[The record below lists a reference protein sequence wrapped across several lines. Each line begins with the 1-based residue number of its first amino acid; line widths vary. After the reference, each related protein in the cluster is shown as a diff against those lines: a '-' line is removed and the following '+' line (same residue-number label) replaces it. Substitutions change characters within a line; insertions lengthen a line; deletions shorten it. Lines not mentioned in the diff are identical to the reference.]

1 MMKIMMKLRKNTVI
15 LLIVCIA
22 SLRWDEIYAQTTCK
36 NGLGRV
42 LYERLPNQQL
52 QGYDDDVVRDTAPP
66 FRVLE
71 KCQDLCLRDRTGTN
85 NLVRTCTSF
94 DFQPGSRITAFGGN
108 MEYEESLCYLTSEQA
123 GPEGI
128 GSLMLVPNSVHFNE
142 ICLTSSRPER
152 ECPSRS
158 YVFERHPRKKLK
170 LPISDIKE
178 ITAANRSDCEDKCLN
193 EFSFVCRSA
202 NFDSTMRSC
211 TLSRFT
217 RRTHPELLEDDPNSD
232 YLENTCLN
240 AERRCDG
247 LAVFVKEENKRLGG
261 PFEVD
266 IFNNMT
272 LEECQTMCLRAEK
285 YFCRSVEFDDQTKQ
299 CILSE
304 EDSISQKDDIS
315 ISSSPTHHFYDLVCL
330 DNQRATDYPDNSVTS
345 HLFSSGRR
353 PDTAFQRY
361 RNSRLGGEFHSEITG
376 RSLSEC
382 LDECLRQTSFQC
394 RSAVY
399 SDRFRT
405 CRLSRYNQ
413 KDGMRIIYDADYDY
427 YENLMLNVVGTGND
441 NDGHGGSAVSGSG
454 GSGSS
459 GNGHRPSDRPGNNW
473 NNPNKNDDRYGGNRY
488 GPSGNRIPS
497 DMPGSTS
504 DGYGRPPPYDRY
516 PDPGSND
523 YDRYPV
529 AGAGLPRPGIGDRF
543 PGGDYNDER
552 DRDRNRDRD
561 RDRYPPSGGLY
572 EDDRYPLD
580 RDRNRF
586 PGDRDRDRD
595 RERDRFP
602 LGDRG
607 RYPADRD
614 RYMPVG
620 DRDRYPGGLDRDRPP
635 YDDRY
640 PERLPGRYPY
650 DDVIPPKDRYA
661 DRYPEGGYND
671 RYPNEGRYPTRDRY
685 PLYRPTSD
693 RYPPV
698 KDNTLPMDLPH
709 TRPYPPDDDVPY
721 RPYLPGSRY
730 PEDRYGGR
738 YPSRYPPIRDSLAGA
753 SPGRD
758 APEGFPDR
766 RFRPSSYESR
776 YPLSP
781 DGPRGPTSSGRYG
794 PDGRYSPDEI
804 IHSARRPEPDSA
816 KRYPPPP
823 IAEPAGKYSPTS
835 PNRLPVGTDR
845 YPVDIY
851 KYGNRFGSSSAG
863 GVRPGYKRPP
873 PPPPYYDMD
882 YEERYGDRYGP
893 YDRDYDRPLSR
904 RPVVNPGGSGGYVG
918 YDSPYKRPYYS
929 GVGGGGPGTGT
940 LTPLPND
947 HPIPGALPPP
957 PPHPHPIS
965 PYGANGPVGLP
976 RPPITRCEESDN
988 FKQVAARHKMRR
1000 HFIRRSLVVPSLIQC
1015 ERECVESRDFVCRSF
1030 NYRDSVASNYDD
1042 RDIPNCELS
1051 DRDSRELDVHDPSL
1065 FDAANYDFYE
1075 RSMGRSDGECM
1086 DVTQTC
1092 NEEGMEFTIRTP
1104 DSFMGRI
1111 YTYGYYDRCF
1121 FRGNGGTVNVLRISG
1136 PQGYPDCGTQRY
1148 GDTLTNIVVVQFS
1161 DNVQTSR
1168 DKRYNLTCVF
1178 RGPGE
1183 AVVTSGYIGAGLS
1196 DSDRSGSPI
1205 PIEYLPA
1212 ENTLSSKVRLSI
1224 LYQGRPTTTIAVGD
1238 PLTFRLEALDGYN
1251 HATDIFATN
1260 VVARDPYSGRSIQL
1274 IDRFGCPVD
1283 PYVFPELDKLRDGD
1297 TLEARFNAF
1306 KIPESNFLV
1315 FEATV
1320 RTCREGCQP
1329 AYCPGPAG
1337 RQEPSFGRRRRSLN
1351 ETDVLE
1357 EEDEIIDEENS
1368 ATLEPVAER
1377 LIDDMSELNTTTV
1390 TATLGES
1397 NTNNTTDTEPEEPE
1411 QVREMIEVFESREEI
1426 EKESYPRKLVAP
1438 VETVCLSPSE
1448 YHGLITAII
1457 LLMILLLSITLVSG
1471 LAYRRYWKTMS
1482 KNRLADRHSPIHSL
1496 GHSSSIRTHERF
1508 SEIGHMPNGSGSS
1521 SSNATH
1527 SSSTNRAA
1535 NAFRSNV
1542 SMFGG
1547 SLHKTFATGNL
1558 ARMCQLPVMNPMR
1571 NQTAGPNQFEDPSE
1585 PIYTDPS
1592 LFERS
1597 RSLRSLNMEGGGDGA
1612 GGGGDNDQ
1620 HDHRNEV

>member
-1 MMKIMMKLRKNTVI
+1 MTMWVMMIMTMKPKKPTII
-15 LLIVCIA
+15 LLVA
-22 SLRWDEIYAQTTCK
+22 SILSLSFQEIYAQTTCK

-152 ECPSRS
+152 ECPSRR

-427 YENLMLNVVGTGND
+427 YENLMLNVVGGAGS
-441 NDGHGGSAVSGSG
+441 DGHSGIGGSMGAG
-454 GSGSS
+454 
-459 GNGHRPSDRPGNNW
+459 RPSDRPGGDNT
-473 NNPNKNDDRYGGNRY
+473 YGGDNRY
-488 GPSGNRIPS
+488 GSGGGGV
-497 DMPGSTS
+497 PGGGGRLPGD
-504 DGYGRPPPYDRY
+504 DGNYGRPPYDRY
-516 PDPGSND
+516 PGDPGGPD
-523 YDRYPV
+523 YDRYPGQGMHRPGGV
-529 AGAGLPRPGIGDRF
+529 GGGGGGGPGPGPGGLRPGGMPAGPGGGRYPDDYDDRDRHRDRERDRYPLGGGAGGYYDDDRYPLDADRNRLPGD
-543 PGGDYNDER
+543 R
-552 DRDRNRDRD
+552 DRDRLPGDRLPGDRLPGDRLPGDRLPGDRLPGDRLPGDRLPGNRLPGERDRD
-561 RDRYPPSGGLY
+561 RDRYP
-572 EDDRYPLD
+572 DDPERYPD
-580 RDRNRF
+580 
-586 PGDRDRDRD
+586 DRDRDRD
-595 RERDRFP
+595 RDP
-602 LGDRG
+602 YGG
-607 RYPADRD
+607 PHRYPS
-614 RYMPVG
+614 
-620 DRDRYPGGLDRDRPP
+620 DRDRYPPADRYRP
-635 YDDRY
+635 YGNRY
-640 PERLPGRYPY
+640 PERPGSGRYPY
-650 DDVIPPKDRYA
+650 DDQMPPKDRYA
-661 DRYPEGGYND
+661 DRYPEGDRYGD
-671 RYPNEGRYPTRDRY
+671 RYPGTPDRYLPRDRY
-685 PLYRPTSD
+685 TPMRRPA
-693 RYPPV
+693 YPALD
-698 KDNTLPMDLPH
+698 DNSLPSDLPH
-709 TRPYPPDDDVPY
+709 TRPYPPEDDASY
-721 RPYLPGSRY
+721 RPYLPGHRY
-730 PEDRYGGR
+730 SEERYAGR
-738 YPSRYPPIRDSLAGA
+738 YPMRYPPMREPVGGYT
-753 SPGRD
+753 GRD
-758 APEGFPDR
+758 DPEGIFPDR
-766 RFRPSSYESR
+766 RFRPSSYDSR
-776 YPLSP
+776 YPMITDDLRHGS
-781 DGPRGPTSSGRYG
+781 GPPSRYG
-794 PDGRYSPDEI
+794 PDARYPVDDI
-804 IHSARRPEPDSA
+804 VHGARRPEPDSA
-816 KRYPPPP
+816 KRYPPAPLEPP
-823 IAEPAGKYSPTS
+823 PGKYPPTS
-835 PNRLPVGTDR
+835 PNRFPVGNDR
-845 YPVDIY
+845 YPIDIY
-851 KYGNRFGSSSAG
+851 KYGNRYGGSSSG
-863 GVRPGYKRPP
+863 GGGGGYRQGYNRPPLPP
-873 PPPPYYDMD
+873 PPSYYDME

-893 YDRDYDRPLSR
+893 YDSDRPAGR
-904 RPVVNPGGSGGYVG
+904 RPISNGGGYG
-918 YDSPYKRPYYS
+918 YDNPFNRPYH
-929 GVGGGGPGTGT
+929 GGGGGGGGAGGA
-940 LTPLPND
+940 LQPLPND

-957 PPHPHPIS
+957 L
-965 PYGANGPVGLP
+965 APVGYGPGGPPGIP

-1000 HFIRRSLVVPSLIQC
+1000 HFIRRALIVPSLIQC
-1015 ERECVESRDFVCRSF
+1015 ERECVESRDFICRSF
-1030 NYRDSVASNYDD
+1030 NYRDTAATNYDE

-1051 DRDSRELDVHDPSL
+1051 DRDSRELDVHDPNL

-1075 RSMGRSDGECM
+1075 RSSNGRSDGECM

-1104 DSFMGRI
+1104 EGFVGRI

-1183 AVVTSGYIGAGLS
+1183 AVVTSGYIGAG
-1196 DSDRSGSPI
+1196 
-1205 PIEYLPA
+1205 YV
-1212 ENTLSSKVRLSI
+1212 K
-1224 LYQGRPTTTIAVGD
+1224 QG
-1238 PLTFRLEALDGYN
+1238 
-1251 HATDIFATN
+1251 FA
-1260 VVARDPYSGRSIQL
+1260 Q
-1274 IDRFGCPVD
+1274 C
-1283 PYVFPELDKLRDGD
+1283 LR
-1297 TLEARFNAF
+1297 
-1306 KIPESNFLV
+1306 I
-1315 FEATV
+1315 
-1320 RTCREGCQP
+1320 C
-1329 AYCPGPAG
+1329 
-1337 RQEPSFGRRRRSLN
+1337 
-1351 ETDVLE
+1351 
-1357 EEDEIIDEENS
+1357 
-1368 ATLEPVAER
+1368 
-1377 LIDDMSELNTTTV
+1377 
-1390 TATLGES
+1390 
-1397 NTNNTTDTEPEEPE
+1397 
-1411 QVREMIEVFESREEI
+1411 
-1426 EKESYPRKLVAP
+1426 
-1438 VETVCLSPSE
+1438 
-1448 YHGLITAII
+1448 
-1457 LLMILLLSITLVSG
+1457 
-1471 LAYRRYWKTMS
+1471 
-1482 KNRLADRHSPIHSL
+1482 
-1496 GHSSSIRTHERF
+1496 
-1508 SEIGHMPNGSGSS
+1508 
-1521 SSNATH
+1521 
-1527 SSSTNRAA
+1527 
-1535 NAFRSNV
+1535 
-1542 SMFGG
+1542 
-1547 SLHKTFATGNL
+1547 
-1558 ARMCQLPVMNPMR
+1558 
-1571 NQTAGPNQFEDPSE
+1571 
-1585 PIYTDPS
+1585 
-1592 LFERS
+1592 
-1597 RSLRSLNMEGGGDGA
+1597 
-1612 GGGGDNDQ
+1612 
-1620 HDHRNEV
+1620 

>member
-1 MMKIMMKLRKNTVI
+1 MRPKLGLDT
-15 LLIVCIA
+15 LLTTLLV
-22 SLRWDEIYAQTTCK
+22 SLSLTAIQGQTTCK

-85 NLVRTCTSF
+85 NMVRTCTSF
-94 DFQPGSRITAFGGN
+94 DFQPGSRITSFGGN
-108 MEYEESLCYLTSEQA
+108 SEYEESLCYLTSEQA

-152 ECPSRS
+152 ECPSRR

-217 RRTHPELLEDDPNSD
+217 RRTHPELMEDDPNSD

-285 YFCRSVEFDDQTKQ
+285 YFCRSVEFDDQSKQ

-330 DNQRATDYPDNSVTS
+330 DNQRANDYPDNSVTS

-427 YENLMLNVVGTGND
+427 YENLMLNVVGGGGA
-441 NDGHGGSAVSGSG
+441 DGDAGHSGSG
-454 GSGSS
+454 GDGKRPGDQSGS
-459 GNGHRPSDRPGNNW
+459 NW
-473 NNPNKNDDRYGGNRY
+473 RQPNKHDDRYG
-488 GPSGNRIPS
+488 SA
-497 DMPGSTS
+497 GSTAGGGGS
-504 DGYGRPPPYDRY
+504 HGVAVTGAGGSRLPAGEGIDYGRPYDRY
-516 PDPGSND
+516 PDFAANE
-523 YDRYPV
+523 YADRYPYGG
-529 AGAGLPRPGIGDRF
+529 AGAGVGVGGDR
-543 PGGDYNDER
+543 D
-552 DRDRNRDRD
+552 RDRD
-561 RDRYPPSGGLY
+561 RDRYPP
-572 EDDRYPLD
+572 DRY
-580 RDRNRF
+580 
-586 PGDRDRDRD
+586 GQA
-595 RERDRFP
+595 
-602 LGDRG
+602 G
-607 RYPADRD
+607 
-614 RYMPVG
+614 
-620 DRDRYPGGLDRDRPP
+620 
-635 YDDRY
+635 
-640 PERLPGRYPY
+640 
-650 DDVIPPKDRYA
+650 
-661 DRYPEGGYND
+661 
-671 RYPNEGRYPTRDRY
+671 
-685 PLYRPTSD
+685 
-693 RYPPV
+693 
-698 KDNTLPMDLPH
+698 
-709 TRPYPPDDDVPY
+709 
-721 RPYLPGSRY
+721 GSRY
-730 PEDRYGGR
+730 PSGGGDGMGYG
-738 YPSRYPPIRDSLAGA
+738 
-753 SPGRD
+753 
-758 APEGFPDR
+758 
-766 RFRPSSYESR
+766 RPY
-776 YPLSP
+776 
-781 DGPRGPTSSGRYG
+781 
-794 PDGRYSPDEI
+794 
-804 IHSARRPEPDSA
+804 
-816 KRYPPPP
+816 
-823 IAEPAGKYSPTS
+823 
-835 PNRLPVGTDR
+835 DR
-845 YPVDIY
+845 YPDD
-851 KYGNRFGSSSAG
+851 YGLD
-863 GVRPGYKRPP
+863 RPP
-873 PPPPYYDMD
+873 PFYDYD

-893 YDRDYDRPLSR
+893 YDREYDGPPGRRPPVGGPYGRYDTPFNRPYGGGIGNGLDDRPIPLPGIGLSH
-904 RPVVNPGGSGGYVG
+904 PPTAYGGSGGHVG
-918 YDSPYKRPYYS
+918 
-929 GVGGGGPGTGT
+929 GVGVGIAAGP
-940 LTPLPND
+940 
-947 HPIPGALPPP
+947 
-957 PPHPHPIS
+957 
-965 PYGANGPVGLP
+965 P

-988 FKQVAARHKMRR
+988 FKQIAARHKMRR
-1000 HFIRRSLVVPSLIQC
+1000 HFVRRTLVVPSLIQC
-1015 ERECVESRDFVCRSF
+1015 ERECIESRDFVCRSF
-1030 NYRDSVASNYDD
+1030 NYRDTAASSYED
-1042 RDIPNCELS
+1042 RDRDRESSNCELS
-1051 DRDSRELDVHDPSL
+1051 DRDSRELDIHDPGT
-1065 FDAANYDFYE
+1065 FDASNYDFYE
-1075 RSMGRSDGECM
+1075 RSIGRSDGECM

-1104 DSFMGRI
+1104 EGFLGRI
-1111 YTYGYYDRCF
+1111 YTYGFYDRCF

-1168 DKRYNLTCVF
+1168 DKRYNLTCIF

-1183 AVVTSGYIGAGLS
+1183 AVVSSGYIGAG
-1196 DSDRSGSPI
+1196 SGSPI

-1238 PLTFRLEALDGYN
+1238 PLTFRLEAQDGYN
-1251 HATDIFATN
+1251 HVTDIFATN

-1283 PYVFPELDKLRDGD
+1283 PFVFPELDKLRDGD

-1320 RTCREGCQP
+1320 RSCREGCQP

-1351 ETDVLE
+1351 ITDMAELE
-1357 EEDEIIDEENS
+1357 PVSEDGSGAQALALEGIKQLEDAASSEDVIIVNSTTVS
-1368 ATLEPVAER
+1368 ATLGQ
-1377 LIDDMSELNTTTV
+1377 SQLNETQT
-1390 TATLGES
+1390 GEKS
-1397 NTNNTTDTEPEEPE
+1397 KENEEPE
-1411 QVREMIEVFESREEI
+1411 QVREMIEVFETREEI

-1438 VETVCLSPSE
+1438 VETVCMTPAE

-1457 LLMILLLSITLVSG
+1457 LLMILLFSITLVAG
-1471 LAYRRYWKTMS
+1471 LGYRRYWKSIS
-1482 KNRLADRHSPIHSL
+1482 KNRLVDRHSPIHSL
-1496 GHSSSIRTHERF
+1496 GHSHSSIRTHERF
-1508 SEIGHMPNGSGSS
+1508 TEIGHMPNMTGGGGGAGGGANQSAS
-1521 SSNATH
+1521 
-1527 SSSTNRAA
+1527 NRAS
-1535 NAFRSNV
+1535 NAFRTNM

-1558 ARMCQLPVMNPMR
+1558 ARMCQLPVINPLR
-1571 NQTAGPNQFEDPSE
+1571 STGQSSHQFEDPSE

-1597 RSLRSLNMEGGGDGA
+1597 RSLRSLTMVDESE
-1612 GGGGDNDQ
+1612 DNQ
-1620 HDHRNEV
+1620 EV

>member
-1 MMKIMMKLRKNTVI
+1 MTNPKQTFHFIYLA
-15 LLIVCIA
+15 IVFIIGFQV
-22 SLRWDEIYAQTTCK
+22 SYAQTTCK

-94 DFQPGSRITAFGGN
+94 DFQPGSRITSFGGTS
-108 MEYEESLCYLTSEQA
+108 EYEESLCYLTSEQA

-142 ICLTSSRPER
+142 ICLTSNRPER
-152 ECPSRS
+152 ECPSRR

-170 LPISDIKE
+170 LPISDVKE
-178 ITAANRSDCEDKCLN
+178 FTAANRSDCEDKCLN
-193 EFSFVCRSA
+193 EFAFVCRSA

-427 YENLMLNVVGTGND
+427 YENLMLNVVGGGDT
-441 NDGHGGSAVSGSG
+441 DGHGGVSNG
-454 GSGSS
+454 G
-459 GNGHRPSDRPGNNW
+459 NHRPSEHGSSNWRP
-473 NNPNKNDDRYGGNRY
+473 PSKDDDRYGTGGGVNTGGRY
-488 GPSGNRIPS
+488 PVGGGGTTGSGTPVG
-497 DMPGSTS
+497 GSA
-504 DGYGRPPPYDRY
+504 DDYGRPYDRY
-516 PDPGSND
+516 PIPNEYG
-523 YDRYPV
+523 YDR
-529 AGAGLPRPGIGDRF
+529 PRPPPHYYDV
-543 PGGDYNDER
+543 DY
-552 DRDRNRDRD
+552 
-561 RDRYPPSGGLY
+561 
-572 EDDRYPLD
+572 
-580 RDRNRF
+580 
-586 PGDRDRDRD
+586 
-595 RERDRFP
+595 
-602 LGDRG
+602 
-607 RYPADRD
+607 
-614 RYMPVG
+614 
-620 DRDRYPGGLDRDRPP
+620 
-635 YDDRY
+635 
-640 PERLPGRYPY
+640 
-650 DDVIPPKDRYA
+650 
-661 DRYPEGGYND
+661 
-671 RYPNEGRYPTRDRY
+671 
-685 PLYRPTSD
+685 
-693 RYPPV
+693 
-698 KDNTLPMDLPH
+698 
-709 TRPYPPDDDVPY
+709 
-721 RPYLPGSRY
+721 
-730 PEDRYGGR
+730 EDRYGGYDR
-738 YPSRYPPIRDSLAGA
+738 EYEGPIG
-753 SPGRD
+753 
-758 APEGFPDR
+758 
-766 RFRPSSYESR
+766 
-776 YPLSP
+776 
-781 DGPRGPTSSGRYG
+781 
-794 PDGRYSPDEI
+794 
-804 IHSARRPEPDSA
+804 RRPL
-816 KRYPPPP
+816 
-823 IAEPAGKYSPTS
+823 G
-835 PNRLPVGTDR
+835 
-845 YPVDIY
+845 
-851 KYGNRFGSSSAG
+851 
-863 GVRPGYKRPP
+863 
-873 PPPPYYDMD
+873 
-882 YEERYGDRYGP
+882 
-893 YDRDYDRPLSR
+893 
-904 RPVVNPGGSGGYVG
+904 GGSGYPH
-918 YDSPYKRPYYS
+918 YESPFNRPYGH
-929 GVGGGGPGTGT
+929 GVGSPPPLDDNRPLPPPLHPYGAAGSIGPVTSGGGP
-940 LTPLPND
+940 
-947 HPIPGALPPP
+947 
-957 PPHPHPIS
+957 
-965 PYGANGPVGLP
+965 P
-976 RPPITRCEESDN
+976 RPPVTRCEETDN
-988 FKQVAARHKMRR
+988 FKQIAARHKMRR
-1000 HFIRRSLVVPSLIQC
+1000 HYVRRSLVVPSLIQC
-1015 ERECVESRDFVCRSF
+1015 ERECIESRDFICRSF
-1030 NYRDSVASNYDD
+1030 NYRDAAATNYDE
-1042 RDIPNCELS
+1042 RDMPNCELS
-1051 DRDSRELDVHDPSL
+1051 DRDSRELDVHDPSN
-1065 FDAANYDFYE
+1065 FDAANYDYYE
-1075 RSMGRSDGECM
+1075 RSLGRSDGECM

-1104 DSFMGRI
+1104 EGFLGRI

-1183 AVVTSGYIGAGLS
+1183 AVVTSGYIGAG
-1196 DSDRSGSPI
+1196 SGSPI

-1212 ENTLSSKVRLSI
+1212 ENTLSSKVRLMI

-1238 PLTFRLEALDGYN
+1238 PLTFRLEAQDGYN
-1251 HATDIFATN
+1251 HVTDIFATN

-1320 RTCREGCQP
+1320 RTCRDGCQP
-1329 AYCPGPAG
+1329 AYCPGAAG

-1351 ETDVLE
+1351 ITDVA
-1357 EEDEIIDEENS
+1357 EIEPN
-1368 ATLEPVAER
+1368 TEPVSER
-1377 LIDDMSELNTTTV
+1377 LTDELSEVNSTKVTGTIGDFNKTNTRDDKSNQEL
-1390 TATLGES
+1390 
-1397 NTNNTTDTEPEEPE
+1397 EEPE
-1411 QVREMIEVFESREEI
+1411 QVREMIEVFETREEI
-1426 EKESYPRKLVAP
+1426 EKDSYPRKLVAP
-1438 VETVCLSPSE
+1438 IETVCMTPSE

-1457 LLMILLLSITLVSG
+1457 LLMILLFSITLVSG
-1471 LAYRRYWKTMS
+1471 LAYRRYWSTMT
-1482 KNRLADRHSPIHSL
+1482 KNRIADRHSPIHSL
-1496 GHSSSIRTHERF
+1496 GQSSIRTHERF
-1508 SEIGHMPNGSGSS
+1508 SEIGQMASGSGNAMPNR
-1521 SSNATH
+1521 T
-1527 SSSTNRAA
+1527 A
-1535 NAFRSNV
+1535 NAFRANMSI
-1542 SMFGG
+1542 FGG

-1558 ARMCQLPVMNPMR
+1558 ARMCQLPVINPIR
-1571 NQTAGPNQFEDPSE
+1571 NNVSTSHQFEDPSE

-1597 RSLRSLNMEGGGDGA
+1597 RSLRSLTTEGDA
-1612 GGGGDNDQ
+1612 ENR
-1620 HDHRNEV
+1620 HAV

>member
-1 MMKIMMKLRKNTVI
+1 MTNPKRTFDFIYLAVVFSI
-15 LLIVCIA
+15 GFQA
-22 SLRWDEIYAQTTCK
+22 SYAQTTCK

-94 DFQPGSRITAFGGN
+94 DFQPGSRITSFGGTS
-108 MEYEESLCYLTSEQA
+108 EYEESLCYLTSEQA

-142 ICLTSSRPER
+142 ICLTSNRPER
-152 ECPSRS
+152 ECPSRR

-170 LPISDIKE
+170 LPISDVKE
-178 ITAANRSDCEDKCLN
+178 FTAANRSDCEDKCLN
-193 EFSFVCRSA
+193 EFAFVCRSA

-427 YENLMLNVVGTGND
+427 YENLMLNVVGGGDT
-441 NDGHGGSAVSGSG
+441 DGHGGVSNG
-454 GSGSS
+454 GSHRQSEHGSS
-459 GNGHRPSDRPGNNW
+459 NWRP
-473 NNPNKNDDRYGGNRY
+473 PNKDDDRYGTGAGGSSGGRY
-488 GPSGNRIPS
+488 PAGGGGTAGSGTPIG
-497 DMPGSTS
+497 GSA
-504 DGYGRPPPYDRY
+504 DDYGRPYDRY
-516 PDPGSND
+516 PTPNE
-523 YDRYPV
+523 YDRYP
-529 AGAGLPRPGIGDRF
+529 GSGSGGGDRYANDGRYPSSVDSRDPYEERF
-543 PGGDYNDER
+543 PPGRFPVGDQER
-552 DRDRNRDRD
+552 YPSD
-561 RDRYPPSGGLY
+561 RDRYPGVGLDLY
-572 EDDRYPLD
+572 PGDRERYPGERDRYPND
-580 RDRNRF
+580 RLPF
-586 PGDRDRDRD
+586 DRDRDRD
-595 RERDRFP
+595 RFLIREHDH
-602 LGDRG
+602 D
-607 RYPADRD
+607 RYPG
-614 RYMPVG
+614 G
-620 DRDRYPGGLDRDRPP
+620 DRDRYPGDRN
-635 YDDRY
+635 RY
-640 PERLPGRYPY
+640 PLGDRGGFPINDRERERYP
-650 DDVIPPKDRYA
+650 
-661 DRYPEGGYND
+661 GFND
-671 RYPNEGRYPTRDRY
+671 RYPPGRYGERNRERDRD
-685 PLYRPTSD
+685 SD
-693 RYPPV
+693 RYPIEDYPRRGPYSPRPLDRYPIPSLN
-698 KDNTLPMDLPH
+698 DNGLPSDLPH
-709 TRPYPPDDDVPY
+709 TRPYPPDDDLPY
-721 RPYLPGSRY
+721 RPYGTASRY
-730 PEDRYGGR
+730 PQDRYASR
-738 YPSRYPPIRDSLAGA
+738 YPSRYSPERDPAYGYT
-753 SPGRD
+753 GRD
-758 APEGFPDR
+758 APDNFFLDK
-766 RFRPSSYESR
+766 RFRPSSIDSR
-776 YPLSP
+776 YPLLT
-781 DGPRGPTSSGRYG
+781 DGRGGQPPQRFGS
-794 PDGRYSPDEI
+794 DGRYPPDDL
-804 IHSARRPEPDSA
+804 IHTARRPEPDSA
-816 KRYPPPP
+816 KRYPPAPLVPP
-823 IAEPAGKYSPTS
+823 TTISKYPST
-835 PNRLPVGTDR
+835 PNRFPVGTDR
-845 YPVDIY
+845 YPIDIY
-851 KYGNRFGSSSAG
+851 KYGNRYGSSGSSS
-863 GVRPGYKRPP
+863 GVRPGYDRPP
-873 PPPPYYDMD
+873 PPPHYFDVD
-882 YEERYGDRYGP
+882 YEERYGDRYGG
-893 YDRDYDRPLSR
+893 YDREYEGPIGRRPL
-904 RPVVNPGGSGGYVG
+904 
-918 YDSPYKRPYYS
+918 
-929 GVGGGGPGTGT
+929 GGGGGYPHYESPFNRPYGHG
-940 LTPLPND
+940 L
-947 HPIPGALPPP
+947 GAPPP
-957 PPHPHPIS
+957 LDDNRPLAPPLH
-965 PYGANGPVGLP
+965 PYGAAGSIGPVASGGGSS
-976 RPPITRCEESDN
+976 RPPVTRCEETDN
-988 FKQVAARHKMRR
+988 FKQIAARHKMRR
-1000 HFIRRSLVVPSLIQC
+1000 HYVRRSLVVPSLIQC
-1015 ERECVESRDFVCRSF
+1015 ERECIESRDFICRSF
-1030 NYRDSVASNYDD
+1030 NYRDAAATNYDE
-1042 RDIPNCELS
+1042 RDLPNCELS
-1051 DRDSRELDVHDPSL
+1051 DRDSRELDVHDPSN
-1065 FDAANYDFYE
+1065 FDAANYDYYE
-1075 RSMGRSDGECM
+1075 RSLGRSDGECM

-1104 DSFMGRI
+1104 EGFLGRI

-1183 AVVTSGYIGAGLS
+1183 AVVTSGYIGAG
-1196 DSDRSGSPI
+1196 SGSPI

-1212 ENTLSSKVRLSI
+1212 ENTLSSKVRLMI

-1238 PLTFRLEALDGYN
+1238 PLTFRLEAQDGYN
-1251 HATDIFATN
+1251 HVTDIFATN

-1320 RTCREGCQP
+1320 RTCRDGCQP
-1329 AYCPGPAG
+1329 AYCPGAAG

-1351 ETDVLE
+1351 ITDVA
-1357 EEDEIIDEENS
+1357 EIETN
-1368 ATLEPVAER
+1368 TEPGSER
-1377 LIDDMSELNTTTV
+1377 LIDELSEVNSTKV
-1390 TATLGES
+1390 LGTMGDFNKTITKDDKS
-1397 NTNNTTDTEPEEPE
+1397 NQELEEPE
-1411 QVREMIEVFESREEI
+1411 QVREMIEVFETREEI
-1426 EKESYPRKLVAP
+1426 EKDSYPRKLVAP
-1438 VETVCLSPSE
+1438 IETVCMTPSE

-1457 LLMILLLSITLVSG
+1457 LLMILLFSITLVSG
-1471 LAYRRYWKTMS
+1471 LAYRRYWSTMT
-1482 KNRLADRHSPIHSL
+1482 KNRIADRHSPIHSL
-1496 GHSSSIRTHERF
+1496 GQSSIRTHERF
-1508 SEIGHMPNGSGSS
+1508 SEIGQMASGSGNAMPNR
-1521 SSNATH
+1521 T
-1527 SSSTNRAA
+1527 A
-1535 NAFRSNV
+1535 NAFRANMSI
-1542 SMFGG
+1542 FGG

-1558 ARMCQLPVMNPMR
+1558 ARMCQLPVINPMR
-1571 NQTAGPNQFEDPSE
+1571 NNGSTNHQFEDPSE

-1597 RSLRSLNMEGGGDGA
+1597 RSLRSLTTEGEA
-1612 GGGGDNDQ
+1612 ENR
-1620 HDHRNEV
+1620 HAV

>member
-1 MMKIMMKLRKNTVI
+1 MTNSKQTFDFIYLAVVFSI
-15 LLIVCIA
+15 GFQA
-22 SLRWDEIYAQTTCK
+22 SYAQTTCK

-94 DFQPGSRITAFGGN
+94 DFQPGSRITSFGGTS
-108 MEYEESLCYLTSEQA
+108 EYEESLCYLTSEQA

-142 ICLTSSRPER
+142 ICLTSNRPER
-152 ECPSRS
+152 ECPSRR

-170 LPISDIKE
+170 LPISDVKE
-178 ITAANRSDCEDKCLN
+178 FTAANRSDCEDKCLN
-193 EFSFVCRSA
+193 EFAFVCRSA

-427 YENLMLNVVGTGND
+427 YENLMLNVIGGGDT
-441 NDGHGGSAVSGSG
+441 DGHGGISNG
-454 GSGSS
+454 GS
-459 GNGHRPSDRPGNNW
+459 HRPSEHGSSNWRP
-473 NNPNKNDDRYGGNRY
+473 PIKDDDRYGTGAGGSSGGRY
-488 GPSGNRIPS
+488 PVPGGGTAGSGTPIG
-497 DMPGSTS
+497 GSA
-504 DGYGRPPPYDRY
+504 DDYGRPYDRY
-516 PDPGSND
+516 PT
-523 YDRYPV
+523 
-529 AGAGLPRPGIGDRF
+529 
-543 PGGDYNDER
+543 
-552 DRDRNRDRD
+552 
-561 RDRYPPSGGLY
+561 
-572 EDDRYPLD
+572 
-580 RDRNRF
+580 
-586 PGDRDRDRD
+586 
-595 RERDRFP
+595 
-602 LGDRG
+602 
-607 RYPADRD
+607 
-614 RYMPVG
+614 
-620 DRDRYPGGLDRDRPP
+620 
-635 YDDRY
+635 
-640 PERLPGRYPY
+640 
-650 DDVIPPKDRYA
+650 
-661 DRYPEGGYND
+661 
-671 RYPNEGRYPTRDRY
+671 PNE
-685 PLYRPTSD
+685 
-693 RYPPV
+693 
-698 KDNTLPMDLPH
+698 
-709 TRPYPPDDDVPY
+709 
-721 RPYLPGSRY
+721 
-730 PEDRYGGR
+730 YG
-738 YPSRYPPIRDSLAGA
+738 YD
-753 SPGRD
+753 
-758 APEGFPDR
+758 
-766 RFRPSSYESR
+766 
-776 YPLSP
+776 
-781 DGPRGPTSSGRYG
+781 
-794 PDGRYSPDEI
+794 
-804 IHSARRPEPDSA
+804 
-816 KRYPPPP
+816 
-823 IAEPAGKYSPTS
+823 
-835 PNRLPVGTDR
+835 
-845 YPVDIY
+845 
-851 KYGNRFGSSSAG
+851 
-863 GVRPGYKRPP
+863 RPP
-873 PPPPYYDMD
+873 PPPHYFDVD
-882 YEERYGDRYGP
+882 YEERYGDRYGG
-893 YDRDYDRPLSR
+893 YDREYEGPIGRRPL
-904 RPVVNPGGSGGYVG
+904 
-918 YDSPYKRPYYS
+918 
-929 GVGGGGPGTGT
+929 GGGGGYPHYESPFNRPYGHG
-940 LTPLPND
+940 LGAPPLLDDNRP
-947 HPIPGALPPP
+947 LPPP
-957 PPHPHPIS
+957 LH
-965 PYGANGPVGLP
+965 PYGAAGNIGPVASGGGSS
-976 RPPITRCEESDN
+976 RPPVTRCEETDN
-988 FKQVAARHKMRR
+988 FKQIAARHKMRR
-1000 HFIRRSLVVPSLIQC
+1000 HYVRRSLVVPSLIQC
-1015 ERECVESRDFVCRSF
+1015 ERECIESREFICRSF
-1030 NYRDSVASNYDD
+1030 NYRDAAATNYDE
-1042 RDIPNCELS
+1042 RDLPNCELS
-1051 DRDSRELDVHDPSL
+1051 DRDSRELDVHDPSN
-1065 FDAANYDFYE
+1065 FDAANYDYYE
-1075 RSMGRSDGECM
+1075 RSLGRSDGECM

-1104 DSFMGRI
+1104 EGFLGRI

-1183 AVVTSGYIGAGLS
+1183 AVVTSGYIGAG
-1196 DSDRSGSPI
+1196 SGSPI

-1212 ENTLSSKVRLSI
+1212 ENTLSSKVRLMI

-1238 PLTFRLEALDGYN
+1238 PLTFRLEAQDGYN
-1251 HATDIFATN
+1251 HVTDIFATN

-1320 RTCREGCQP
+1320 RTCRDGCQP
-1329 AYCPGPAG
+1329 AYCPGAAG

-1351 ETDVLE
+1351 FTDVA
-1357 EEDEIIDEENS
+1357 EIETN
-1368 ATLEPVAER
+1368 TKPVSER
-1377 LIDDMSELNTTTV
+1377 LIDEFSEVNSTKV
-1390 TATLGES
+1390 LGTIGDFNKTITKDDKS
-1397 NTNNTTDTEPEEPE
+1397 NEELEEPE
-1411 QVREMIEVFESREEI
+1411 QVREMIEVFETREEI
-1426 EKESYPRKLVAP
+1426 EKDSYPRKLVAP
-1438 VETVCLSPSE
+1438 IETVCMTPSE

-1457 LLMILLLSITLVSG
+1457 LLMILLFSITLVSG
-1471 LAYRRYWKTMS
+1471 LAYRRYWSTMT
-1482 KNRLADRHSPIHSL
+1482 KNRIADRHSPIHSL
-1496 GHSSSIRTHERF
+1496 GQSSIRTHERF
-1508 SEIGHMPNGSGSS
+1508 SEIGRMASGSGNAMPNR
-1521 SSNATH
+1521 T
-1527 SSSTNRAA
+1527 A
-1535 NAFRSNV
+1535 NAFRANMSI
-1542 SMFGG
+1542 FGG

-1558 ARMCQLPVMNPMR
+1558 ARMCQLPVINPMR
-1571 NQTAGPNQFEDPSE
+1571 NNGSTNHQFEDPSE

-1597 RSLRSLNMEGGGDGA
+1597 RSLRSLTTEGEA
-1612 GGGGDNDQ
+1612 ENR
-1620 HDHRNEV
+1620 HAV

>member
-1 MMKIMMKLRKNTVI
+1 MT
-15 LLIVCIA
+15 
-22 SLRWDEIYAQTTCK
+22 RWGKGAGRTEFLGGFFLGQTTCK

-94 DFQPGSRITAFGGN
+94 DFQPGSRITSFGGTS
-108 MEYEESLCYLTSEQA
+108 EYEESLCYLTSEQA

-152 ECPSRS
+152 ECPSRR

-217 RRTHPELLEDDPNSD
+217 RRTHPELMEDDPNSD

-266 IFNNMT
+266 IFTNMT

-285 YFCRSVEFDDQTKQ
+285 YFCRSVEFDDQSKQ

-330 DNQRATDYPDNSVTS
+330 DNQRATDYPDNAVTS

-427 YENLMLNVVGTGND
+427 YENLMLNVVGGGND
-441 NDGHGGSAVSGSG
+441 NDAGHGVNDGKRPGDQSGS
-454 GSGSS
+454 
-459 GNGHRPSDRPGNNW
+459 NW
-473 NNPNKNDDRYGGNRY
+473 RQPNKHDDRYGS
-488 GPSGNRIPS
+488 SG
-497 DMPGSTS
+497 GSTGTGGGSNGVGGGTRLPTSGS
-504 DGYGRPPPYDRY
+504 DGSIDYGRPYDRY
-516 PDPGSND
+516 PDYAGND
-523 YDRYPV
+523 YDLYPY
-529 AGAGLPRPGIGDRF
+529 GDA
-543 PGGDYNDER
+543 NR
-552 DRDRNRDRD
+552 DRDRD
-561 RDRYPPSGGLY
+561 RDRYPPDRYGSRYPGGATDMGY
-572 EDDRYPLD
+572 GRPYDRYPDDPYD
-580 RDRNRF
+580 RY
-586 PGDRDRDRD
+586 PSGASGGDRDRDRD
-595 RERDRFP
+595 RDRYP
-602 LGDRG
+602 GDR
-607 RYPADRD
+607 
-614 RYMPVG
+614 
-620 DRDRYPGGLDRDRPP
+620 DRDRYP
-635 YDDRY
+635 DRY
-640 PERLPGRYPY
+640 TP
-650 DDVIPPKDRYA
+650 DRYA
-661 DRYPEGGYND
+661 DRYGD
-671 RYPNEGRYPTRDRY
+671 RRYPDRERDRDRDRL
-685 PLYRPTSD
+685 PYRPLP
-693 RYPPV
+693 YPGIN
-698 KDNTLPMDLPH
+698 DNTLPNDLPH
-709 TRPYPPDDDVPY
+709 TRPYPSDDDAPF
-721 RPYLPGSRY
+721 RPYGY
-730 PEDRYGGR
+730 GGGGR
-738 YPSRYPPIRDSLAGA
+738 YGENRYDGRYPPPPARYPPGRDRDPIGGYT
-753 SPGRD
+753 GRD
-758 APEGFPDR
+758 APDSIFPDR
-766 RFRPSSYESR
+766 RYRPSSMDAPR
-776 YPLSP
+776 YPYLP
-781 DGPRGPTSSGRYG
+781 DSRGPPGRY
-794 PDGRYSPDEI
+794 DDI
-804 IHSARRPEPDSA
+804 VHSARRPEPESA
-816 KRYPPPP
+816 KRYPPAPLAP
-823 IAEPAGKYSPTS
+823 TGSASKYAST
-835 PNRLPVGTDR
+835 PNRFPVGNDR
-845 YPVDIY
+845 YPIDIY
-851 KYGNRFGSSSAG
+851 KYGNRPLGPSDLG
-863 GVRPGYKRPP
+863 RRPGVDRPP
-873 PPPPYYDMD
+873 SFYDYD

-893 YDRDYDRPLSR
+893 YDREYDGPPSR
-904 RPVVNPGGSGGYVG
+904 RPLPPPGNGPYGR
-918 YDSPYKRPYYS
+918 YDTPFNRPYGTGSLDDRPPIPLPGLGVHSQPTPYGNAGHIGI
-929 GVGGGGPGTGT
+929 GVGGGGG
-940 LTPLPND
+940 
-947 HPIPGALPPP
+947 PP
-957 PPHPHPIS
+957 
-965 PYGANGPVGLP
+965 P

-988 FKQVAARHKMRR
+988 FKQIAARHKMRR
-1000 HFIRRSLVVPSLIQC
+1000 HFVRRSLIVPSLIQC
-1015 ERECVESRDFVCRSF
+1015 ERECIESRDFVCRSF
-1030 NYRDSVASNYDD
+1030 NYRDTAAGGYDD
-1042 RDIPNCELS
+1042 RDRDRDRDRESPNCELS
-1051 DRDSRELDVHDPSL
+1051 DRDSRELDIHDPGS
-1065 FDAANYDFYE
+1065 FDASNYDFYE
-1075 RSMGRSDGECM
+1075 RSIGRSDGECM

-1104 DSFMGRI
+1104 EGFLGRI
-1111 YTYGYYDRCF
+1111 YTYGFYDRCF

-1161 DNVQTSR
+1161 DNVQTGR
-1168 DKRYNLTCVF
+1168 DKRYNLTCIF

-1183 AVVTSGYIGAGLS
+1183 AVVSSGYIGAG
-1196 DSDRSGSPI
+1196 SGSPI

-1238 PLTFRLEALDGYN
+1238 PLTFRLEAQDGYN
-1251 HATDIFATN
+1251 HVTDIFATN

-1283 PYVFPELDKLRDGD
+1283 PFVFPELDKLRDGD

-1320 RTCREGCQP
+1320 RSCRDGCQP

-1351 ETDVLE
+1351 VTENITEQAPEAQALE
-1357 EEDEIIDEENS
+1357 GINQLDADGDDITIVNSTTVS
-1368 ATLEPVAER
+1368 ATLGQGQFNN
-1377 LIDDMSELNTTTV
+1377 DTQM
-1390 TATLGES
+1390 GEKPKE
-1397 NTNNTTDTEPEEPE
+1397 NEEPE
-1411 QVREMIEVFESREEI
+1411 QVREMIEVFETREEI

-1438 VETVCLSPSE
+1438 VETVCMTPAE

-1457 LLMILLLSITLVSG
+1457 LLMILLFSITLVAG
-1471 LAYRRYWKTMS
+1471 LGYRRYWKSIS

-1496 GHSSSIRTHERF
+1496 GHSHSSIRTHERF
-1508 SEIGHMPNGSGSS
+1508 TEIGSAGGGGANQSAS
-1521 SSNATH
+1521 
-1527 SSSTNRAA
+1527 NRA
-1535 NAFRSNV
+1535 SNV
-1542 SMFGG
+1542 FRTNMSMFGG

-1558 ARMCQLPVMNPMR
+1558 ARMCQLPVINPMR
-1571 NQTAGPNQFEDPSE
+1571 TTGQFEDPSE
-1585 PIYTDPS
+1585 PIYTDLNGE
-1592 LFERS
+1592 LFEERS
-1597 RSLRSLNMEGGGDGA
+1597 RSLRSLTMVAESE
-1612 GGGGDNDQ
+1612 DNQ
-1620 HDHRNEV
+1620 EV

>member
-1 MMKIMMKLRKNTVI
+1 MRPKLGMHT
-15 LLIVCIA
+15 LLTLTLLVCL
-22 SLRWDEIYAQTTCK
+22 SLTAIQGQTTCK

-85 NLVRTCTSF
+85 NMVRTCTSF
-94 DFQPGSRITAFGGN
+94 DFQPGSRITSFGGN
-108 MEYEESLCYLTSEQA
+108 SEYEESLCYLTSEQA

-152 ECPSRS
+152 ECPSRR

-217 RRTHPELLEDDPNSD
+217 RRTHPELMEDDPNSD

-285 YFCRSVEFDDQTKQ
+285 YFCRSVEFDDQSKQ

-330 DNQRATDYPDNSVTS
+330 DNQRANDYPDNSVTS

-427 YENLMLNVVGTGND
+427 YENLMLNVVGGGGAEGD
-441 NDGHGGSAVSGSG
+441 AGHGGSGADGKRPGDQSGSNWRQPNKHDDRYGSG
-454 GSGSS
+454 GSTAVGGGTHGVAVGTGTGGSRLPA
-459 GNGHRPSDRPGNNW
+459 GEGID
-473 NNPNKNDDRYGGNRY
+473 
-488 GPSGNRIPS
+488 
-497 DMPGSTS
+497 
-504 DGYGRPPPYDRY
+504 YGRPYDRY
-516 PDPGSND
+516 PGFAANE
-523 YDRYPV
+523 YDRYPYGGAG
-529 AGAGLPRPGIGDRF
+529 AGAGL
-543 PGGDYNDER
+543 GG
-552 DRDRNRDRD
+552 DRD
-561 RDRYPPSGGLY
+561 RDRYPP
-572 EDDRYPLD
+572 DRY
-580 RDRNRF
+580 
-586 PGDRDRDRD
+586 GQ
-595 RERDRFP
+595 
-602 LGDRG
+602 G
-607 RYPADRD
+607 A
-614 RYMPVG
+614 
-620 DRDRYPGGLDRDRPP
+620 GG
-635 YDDRY
+635 
-640 PERLPGRYPY
+640 
-650 DDVIPPKDRYA
+650 
-661 DRYPEGGYND
+661 
-671 RYPNEGRYPTRDRY
+671 
-685 PLYRPTSD
+685 
-693 RYPPV
+693 
-698 KDNTLPMDLPH
+698 
-709 TRPYPPDDDVPY
+709 
-721 RPYLPGSRY
+721 GSRY
-730 PEDRYGGR
+730 PSGGDGMGYARPYDRY
-738 YPSRYPPIRDSLAGA
+738 
-753 SPGRD
+753 
-758 APEGFPDR
+758 PD
-766 RFRPSSYESR
+766 
-776 YPLSP
+776 
-781 DGPRGPTSSGRYG
+781 DYG
-794 PDGRYSPDEI
+794 LDR
-804 IHSARRPEPDSA
+804 
-816 KRYPPPP
+816 PPP
-823 IAEPAGKYSPTS
+823 I
-835 PNRLPVGTDR
+835 
-845 YPVDIY
+845 
-851 KYGNRFGSSSAG
+851 
-863 GVRPGYKRPP
+863 
-873 PPPPYYDMD
+873 YDYD

-893 YDRDYDRPLSR
+893 YDREYDGPPGR
-904 RPVVNPGGSGGYVG
+904 RPALGGPYGR
-918 YDSPYKRPYYS
+918 YDTPFNRPY
-929 GVGGGGPGTGT
+929 GGGGGGGNGLDDRPI
-940 LTPLPND
+940 PLPGIGLS
-947 HPIPGALPPP
+947 HPPTAYGGAAA
-957 PPHPHPIS
+957 HVGVGVGI
-965 PYGANGPVGLP
+965 GAGPP

-988 FKQVAARHKMRR
+988 FKQIAARHKMRR
-1000 HFIRRSLVVPSLIQC
+1000 HYVRRTLVVPSLIQC
-1015 ERECVESRDFVCRSF
+1015 ERECIESRDFVCRSF
-1030 NYRDSVASNYDD
+1030 NYRDTAASSYED
-1042 RDIPNCELS
+1042 RDRDRESSNCELS
-1051 DRDSRELDVHDPSL
+1051 DRDSRELDIHDPGT
-1065 FDAANYDFYE
+1065 FDASNYDFYE
-1075 RSMGRSDGECM
+1075 RSIGRSDGECM

-1104 DSFMGRI
+1104 EGFLGRI
-1111 YTYGYYDRCF
+1111 YTYGFYDRCF

-1168 DKRYNLTCVF
+1168 DKRYNLTCIF

-1183 AVVTSGYIGAGLS
+1183 AVVSSGYIGAG
-1196 DSDRSGSPI
+1196 SGSPI

-1238 PLTFRLEALDGYN
+1238 PLTFRLEAQDGYN
-1251 HATDIFATN
+1251 HVTDIFATN

-1283 PYVFPELDKLRDGD
+1283 PFVFPELDKLRDGD

-1320 RTCREGCQP
+1320 RSCREGCQP

-1351 ETDVLE
+1351 ATDMAELETVTEDGAQALALEGIKPLDAASSEDV
-1357 EEDEIIDEENS
+1357 IVVNSTTVS
-1368 ATLEPVAER
+1368 ATLGQGQ
-1377 LIDDMSELNTTTV
+1377 LNDTQT
-1390 TATLGES
+1390 GEKS
-1397 NTNNTTDTEPEEPE
+1397 KENEEPE
-1411 QVREMIEVFESREEI
+1411 QVREMIEVFETREEI

-1438 VETVCLSPSE
+1438 VETVCMTPAE

-1457 LLMILLLSITLVSG
+1457 LLMILLFSITLVAG
-1471 LAYRRYWKTMS
+1471 LGYRRYWKSIS
-1482 KNRLADRHSPIHSL
+1482 KNRLVDRNSPIHSL
-1496 GHSSSIRTHERF
+1496 GHSHSSIRTHERF
-1508 SEIGHMPNGSGSS
+1508 TEIGHMPNMTGGGGGGGAGGGANQSAS
-1521 SSNATH
+1521 
-1527 SSSTNRAA
+1527 NRAS
-1535 NAFRSNV
+1535 NAFRTNM

-1558 ARMCQLPVMNPMR
+1558 ARMCQLPVINPMR
-1571 NQTAGPNQFEDPSE
+1571 SAGQGSHQFEDPSE

-1597 RSLRSLNMEGGGDGA
+1597 RSLRSLTMVAESE
-1612 GGGGDNDQ
+1612 DNQ
-1620 HDHRNEV
+1620 EV

>member
-1 MMKIMMKLRKNTVI
+1 MNLADEECPRIFERKVFG
-15 LLIVCIA
+15 
-22 SLRWDEIYAQTTCK
+22 RMREEDAQTTCK

-94 DFQPGSRITAFGGN
+94 DFQPGSRITSFGGTS
-108 MEYEESLCYLTSEQA
+108 EYEESLCYLTSEQA

-152 ECPSRS
+152 ECPSRR

-170 LPISDIKE
+170 LPISDVKE
-178 ITAANRSDCEDKCLN
+178 FTAANRSDCEDKCLN
-193 EFSFVCRSA
+193 EFAFVCRSA

-427 YENLMLNVVGTGND
+427 YENLMLNVVGGGD
-441 NDGHGGSAVSGSG
+441 ADGHGGTGSG
-454 GSGSS
+454 GS
-459 GNGHRPSDRPGNNW
+459 HRPGEHGGSNWRP
-473 NNPNKNDDRYGGNRY
+473 PNKDDDRYGAGGGGSAGGRY
-488 GPSGNRIPS
+488 PGGGGGTGAGGGAGGGSGV
-497 DMPGSTS
+497 D
-504 DGYGRPPPYDRY
+504 DYGRPYDRY
-516 PDPGSND
+516 PAPNE
-523 YDRYPV
+523 YDRYP
-529 AGAGLPRPGIGDRF
+529 GGGGGDRYA
-543 PGGDYNDER
+543 GDGRYPPPVDSRDPYDER
-552 DRDRNRDRD
+552 YPPGRLPAGDNERYPSD
-561 RDRYPPSGGLY
+561 RDRYPGGGVDLY
-572 EDDRYPLD
+572 
-580 RDRNRF
+580 
-586 PGDRDRDRD
+586 PGDRDR
-595 RERDRFP
+595 E
-602 LGDRG
+602 

-614 RYMPVG
+614 RYPSDRYPVDRDRERYPIGERDRERYPSG
-620 DRDRYPGGLDRDRPP
+620 DRDRYPGDRDRYPIDDRERYP
-635 YDDRY
+635 IGDRERYPIGERERYPLGDRGRDRERFPIPVDDRY
-640 PERLPGRYPY
+640 PPGRYGER
-650 DDVIPPKDRYA
+650 DRE
-661 DRYPEGGYND
+661 RYPVAGGY
-671 RYPNEGRYPTRDRY
+671 PLRDRY
-685 PLYRPTSD
+685 PYRPLD
-693 RYPPV
+693 RYPIPPV
-698 KDNTLPMDLPH
+698 TDNGLPGDVPH
-709 TRPYPPDDDVPY
+709 TRPYPPDDDLSY
-721 RPYLPGSRY
+721 RPYGTAGRY
-730 PEDRYGGR
+730 PEDRYASR
-738 YPSRYPPIRDSLAGA
+738 YPSRYAPGREPLGGYT
-753 SPGRD
+753 GRD
-758 APEGFPDR
+758 APDSFFLDK
-766 RFRPSSYESR
+766 RFRPSSFDSR
-776 YPLSP
+776 YPLLT
-781 DGPRGPTSSGRYG
+781 DGRGGTPSRYG
-794 PDGRYSPDEI
+794 PDGRYPPDDL

-816 KRYPPPP
+816 KRYPPAPLVPP
-823 IAEPAGKYSPTS
+823 TTISKYPSS
-835 PNRLPVGTDR
+835 PNRFPVGTER
-845 YPVDIY
+845 FPIDIY
-851 KYGNRFGSSSAG
+851 KYGNRFGSSGSSG
-863 GVRPGYKRPP
+863 GVRPGYDRPRPP
-873 PPPPYYDMD
+873 PHYYDMD
-882 YEERYGDRYGP
+882 YDERYGDRYGG
-893 YDRDYDRPLSR
+893 YDREYEIPIGR
-904 RPVVNPGGSGGYVG
+904 RPAIGGGYPH
-918 YDSPYKRPYYS
+918 YESPFNRPYGH
-929 GVGGGGPGTGT
+929 GVGAPP
-940 LTPLPND
+940 PLDDNRP
-947 HPIPGALPPP
+947 LPPP
-957 PPHPHPIS
+957 LH
-965 PYGANGPVGLP
+965 PYGAGGPSGLGPAAGGSATGGPP
-976 RPPITRCEESDN
+976 RPLLTRCEETDN
-988 FKQVAARHKMRR
+988 FKQIAARHKMRR
-1000 HFIRRSLVVPSLIQC
+1000 HYVRRALVVPSLIQC
-1015 ERECVESRDFVCRSF
+1015 ERECIESREFICRSF
-1030 NYRDSVASNYDD
+1030 NYRDAAATNYDE
-1042 RDIPNCELS
+1042 RDLPNCELS
-1051 DRDSRELDVHDPSL
+1051 DRDSRELDVHDPSN
-1065 FDAANYDFYE
+1065 FDAANYDYYE
-1075 RSMGRSDGECM
+1075 RSLGRSDGECM

-1104 DSFMGRI
+1104 EGFLGRI

-1183 AVVTSGYIGAGLS
+1183 AIVTSGYIGAG
-1196 DSDRSGSPI
+1196 SGSPI

-1212 ENTLSSKVRLSI
+1212 ENTLSSKVRLMI

-1238 PLTFRLEALDGYN
+1238 PLTFRLEAQDGYN
-1251 HATDIFATN
+1251 HVTDIFATN

-1320 RTCREGCQP
+1320 RTCRDGCQP
-1329 AYCPGPAG
+1329 AYCPGAAG

-1351 ETDVLE
+1351 ETDVA
-1357 EEDEIIDEENS
+1357 EIESN
-1368 ATLEPVAER
+1368 TEPVAER
-1377 LIDDMSELNTTTV
+1377 LVDDVSELNSTKV
-1390 TATLGES
+1390 TGTLGEFNKTAISDDKS
-1397 NTNNTTDTEPEEPE
+1397 NQEMEEPE
-1411 QVREMIEVFESREEI
+1411 QVREMIEVFETREEI

-1438 VETVCLSPSE
+1438 IETVCMTPSE

-1457 LLMILLLSITLVSG
+1457 LLMVLLFSITLVSG
-1471 LAYRRYWKTMS
+1471 LAYRRYWSTMS
-1482 KNRLADRHSPIHSL
+1482 KNRTADRHSPIHSM
-1496 GHSSSIRTHERF
+1496 GHSSIRTHERF
-1508 SEIGHMPNGSGSS
+1508 SEIGQMPSGSGNAMPNRTAG
-1521 SSNATH
+1521 
-1527 SSSTNRAA
+1527 
-1535 NAFRSNV
+1535 AFRSNM
-1542 SMFGG
+1542 SIFGG

-1558 ARMCQLPVMNPMR
+1558 ARMCQLPVINPMR
-1571 NQTAGPNQFEDPSE
+1571 NNANTNHQFEDPSE

-1597 RSLRSLNMEGGGDGA
+1597 RFVDLNFYGA
-1612 GGGGDNDQ
+1612 ANRKIL
-1620 HDHRNEV
+1620 HK

>member
-1 MMKIMMKLRKNTVI
+1 VTPPMTETSHVTNCKFHKIV
-15 LLIVCIA
+15 
-22 SLRWDEIYAQTTCK
+22 AQTTCK

-94 DFQPGSRITAFGGN
+94 DFQPGSRITSFGGN
-108 MEYEESLCYLTSEQA
+108 EYEESLCYLTSEQA

-152 ECPSRS
+152 ECPSRR

-217 RRTHPELLEDDPNSD
+217 RRTHPELMEDDANSD

-266 IFNNMT
+266 IFHNMT

-315 ISSSPTHHFYDLVCL
+315 ISSSPSHNFYDLVCL

-427 YENLMLNVVGTGND
+427 YENLMLNVVGGGD
-441 NDGHGGSAVSGSG
+441 DGHSGTG
-454 GSGSS
+454 TN
-459 GNGHRPSDRPGNNW
+459 NGHRPGDQSGTNWRP
-473 NNPNKNDDRYGGNRY
+473 PNKDDDRYGGNRF
-488 GPSGNRIPS
+488 GQNSGGN
-497 DMPGSTS
+497 DV
-504 DGYGRPPPYDRY
+504 GRPYDRY
-516 PDPGSND
+516 PETNPND
-523 YDRYPV
+523 YDRDRYGGDRDRDRGRYPTGGGGV
-529 AGAGLPRPGIGDRF
+529 YDDERYPPDTDRNRFPADRDRDRDRDRYPDRGAGRYPDDERYPPRDRYADRYPDRF
-543 PGGDYNDER
+543 GSDG
-552 DRDRNRDRD
+552 DRNRDRD
-561 RDRYPPSGGLY
+561 RDRYP
-572 EDDRYPLD
+572 DRYPD
-580 RDRNRF
+580 RF
-586 PGDRDRDRD
+586 PDTYGDRDRD
-595 RERDRFP
+595 RERYPNDGRYPSQDPYRPYRPLDRFP
-602 LGDRG
+602 
-607 RYPADRD
+607 PIRD
-614 RYMPVG
+614 NS
-620 DRDRYPGGLDRDRPP
+620 
-635 YDDRY
+635 
-640 PERLPGRYPY
+640 LP
-650 DDVIPPKDRYA
+650 
-661 DRYPEGGYND
+661 N
-671 RYPNEGRYPTRDRY
+671 
-685 PLYRPTSD
+685 
-693 RYPPV
+693 
-698 KDNTLPMDLPH
+698 DLPH
-709 TRPYPPDDDVPY
+709 TRPYPPGEDNLY
-721 RPYLPGSRY
+721 RPYGQSGGY
-730 PEDRYGGR
+730 PDDRYANR
-738 YPSRYPPIRDSLAGA
+738 YPSRYPTTREPIGGYS
-753 SPGRD
+753 GRD
-758 APEGFPDR
+758 APDNIFPDR
-766 RFRPSSYESR
+766 RFRPSSYDSRR
-776 YPLSP
+776 YPLI
-781 DGPRGPTSSGRYG
+781 RGGSVRYDA
-794 PDGRYSPDEI
+794 DGRYPTDDI
-804 IHSARRPEPDSA
+804 VHSAHRPEPDSV
-816 KRYPPPP
+816 KRFPPAPLVPP
-823 IAEPAGKYSPTS
+823 LTSNKYPTS
-835 PNRLPVGTDR
+835 PNRFPVGNDR
-845 YPVDIY
+845 YPIDIY
-851 KYGNRFGSSSAG
+851 KYGNRFGAS
-863 GVRPGYKRPP
+863 GVERPGYDR
-873 PPPPYYDMD
+873 PPPYYDLE
-882 YEERYGDRYGP
+882 YEDRYDDRYGRP
-893 YDRDYDRPLSR
+893 YDREYDVPIGR
-904 RPVVNPGGSGGYVG
+904 RPIANGGYPPFE
-918 YDSPYKRPYYS
+918 SPFNRPYH
-929 GVGGGGPGTGT
+929 G
-940 LTPLPND
+940 
-947 HPIPGALPPP
+947 GALPPLADDRPLPGGIP
-957 PPHPHPIS
+957 PPPGSH
-965 PYGANGPVGLP
+965 YGGGLGGGGAP

-1000 HFIRRSLVVPSLIQC
+1000 HFVRRALTVPSLIQC
-1015 ERECVESRDFVCRSF
+1015 ERECIESRDFVCRSF
-1030 NYRDSVASNYDD
+1030 NYRDAAASGYDE
-1042 RDIPNCELS
+1042 RDSPNCELS
-1051 DRDSRELDVHDPSL
+1051 DRDSRELDVHDPNS
-1065 FDAANYDFYE
+1065 FDSANYDFYE
-1075 RSMGRSDGECM
+1075 RSLGRSDGECM

-1104 DSFMGRI
+1104 EGFIGRI

-1183 AVVTSGYIGAGLS
+1183 AVVTSGYIGAGLIN
-1196 DSDRSGSPI
+1196 DDRSGSPI

-1212 ENTLSSKVRLSI
+1212 ENTLSSKVRLMI

-1238 PLTFRLEALDGYN
+1238 PLTFRLEAQDGYN
-1251 HATDIFATN
+1251 HVTDIFATN

-1297 TLEARFNAF
+1297 TLEARFNSINQSKAVN
-1306 KIPESNFLV
+1306 P
-1315 FEATV
+1315 
-1320 RTCREGCQP
+1320 
-1329 AYCPGPAG
+1329 
-1337 RQEPSFGRRRRSLN
+1337 
-1351 ETDVLE
+1351 
-1357 EEDEIIDEENS
+1357 NS
-1368 ATLEPVAER
+1368 TL
-1377 LIDDMSELNTTTV
+1377 
-1390 TATLGES
+1390 
-1397 NTNNTTDTEPEEPE
+1397 
-1411 QVREMIEVFESREEI
+1411 
-1426 EKESYPRKLVAP
+1426 
-1438 VETVCLSPSE
+1438 
-1448 YHGLITAII
+1448 
-1457 LLMILLLSITLVSG
+1457 
-1471 LAYRRYWKTMS
+1471 
-1482 KNRLADRHSPIHSL
+1482 
-1496 GHSSSIRTHERF
+1496 
-1508 SEIGHMPNGSGSS
+1508 
-1521 SSNATH
+1521 
-1527 SSSTNRAA
+1527 
-1535 NAFRSNV
+1535 
-1542 SMFGG
+1542 
-1547 SLHKTFATGNL
+1547 
-1558 ARMCQLPVMNPMR
+1558 
-1571 NQTAGPNQFEDPSE
+1571 
-1585 PIYTDPS
+1585 
-1592 LFERS
+1592 
-1597 RSLRSLNMEGGGDGA
+1597 
-1612 GGGGDNDQ
+1612 
-1620 HDHRNEV
+1620 

>member
-1 MMKIMMKLRKNTVI
+1 MPLSSYLRFVLAVI
-15 LLIVCIA
+15 WC
-22 SLRWDEIYAQTTCK
+22 SLCTRKIYAQTTCK

-108 MEYEESLCYLTSEQA
+108 TEYEESLCYLTSEQA
-123 GPEGI
+123 SPEGI

-152 ECPSRS
+152 ECPSRR

-211 TLSRFT
+211 ALSRFT

-304 EDSISQKDDIS
+304 EDSVSQKDDIS

-427 YENLMLNVVGTGND
+427 YENLMLNVINGASD
-441 NDGHGGSAVSGSG
+441 ADEHGISGSASN
-454 GSGSS
+454 
-459 GNGHRPSDRPGNNW
+459 NGHRPGDRPGDSNW
-473 NNPNKNDDRYGGNRY
+473 RNPNKDNDRYGNNHYNGGGNN
-488 GPSGNRIPS
+488 GGL
-497 DMPGSTS
+497 
-504 DGYGRPPPYDRY
+504 GYGPYDRY
-516 PDPGSND
+516 PEND
-523 YDRYPV
+523 EYDRHHGQGLERYPS
-529 AGAGLPRPGIGDRF
+529 G
-543 PGGDYNDER
+543 ER
-552 DRDRNRDRD
+552 DHLDRDRHRD
-561 RDRYPPSGGLY
+561 RDRYPYAGPY
-572 EDDRYPLD
+572 EDDRYSMNG
-580 RDRNRF
+580 DRNR
-586 PGDRDRDRD
+586 
-595 RERDRFP
+595 
-602 LGDRG
+602 
-607 RYPADRD
+607 YPS
-614 RYMPVG
+614 
-620 DRDRYPGGLDRDRPP
+620 DRDRYPSDRDRYPSDRDRYPSDMDHYPQADRYPDNGSNRRP
-635 YDDRY
+635 YDDRM
-640 PERLPGRYPY
+640 PPRNPY
-650 DDVIPPKDRYA
+650 I
-661 DRYPEGGYND
+661 E
-671 RYPNEGRYPTRDRY
+671 RYPTSNYDYRYPTTSRYPLRDRY
-685 PLYRPTSD
+685 SPYRPNNGHYS
-693 RYPPV
+693 PLN
-698 KDNTLPMDLPH
+698 DNKLPGDVTHSRPH
-709 TRPYPPDDDVPY
+709 PPDDDYPY
-721 RPYLPGSRY
+721 RPYLIGNRY
-730 PEDRYGGR
+730 PDDRYAIR
-738 YPSRYPPIRDSLAGA
+738 YPSRYPPPRDPLNAYT
-753 SPGRD
+753 GRD
-758 APEGFPDR
+758 APDGIFPDR
-766 RFRPSSYESR
+766 RFRPSSYDSR
-776 YPLSP
+776 YPLVT
-781 DGPRGPTSSGRYG
+781 DGSRDNIPPPRYG
-794 PDGRYSPDEI
+794 SDGRYPPEEI
-804 IHSARRPEPDSA
+804 LHNARRPEPDSNR
-816 KRYPPPP
+816 RYPSAPLMPPP
-823 IAEPAGKYSPTS
+823 AT
-835 PNRLPVGTDR
+835 PNRFPVGTDR
-845 YPVDIY
+845 FPADIY
-851 KYGNRFGSSSAG
+851 KYGNRFGNPNSGAAG
-863 GVRPGYKRPP
+863 PGYRPRPP
-873 PPPPYYDMD
+873 PPPAFYDMD
-882 YEERYGDRYGP
+882 YEERYNDRYSP
-893 YDRDYDRPLSR
+893 YDRDYDRSLGR
-904 RPVVNPGGSGGYVG
+904 RPAPSGLGYPPYENPFNRPYHGGSG
-918 YDSPYKRPYYS
+918 S
-929 GVGGGGPGTGT
+929 

-947 HPIPGALPPP
+947 HPIPGALPAPRPP
-957 PPHPHPIS
+957 S
-965 PYGANGPVGLP
+965 YNGPPAGSIP

-1000 HFIRRSLVVPSLIQC
+1000 HFIRRALVVPSLIQC
-1015 ERECVESRDFVCRSF
+1015 ERECVESREFICRSF
-1030 NYRDSVASNYDD
+1030 NYRDTAVSNYDD
-1042 RDIPNCELS
+1042 RGLPNCELS
-1051 DRDSRELDVHDPSL
+1051 DRDSRDLDVHDPSL

-1075 RSMGRSDGECM
+1075 RSIARSDGECM

-1104 DSFMGRI
+1104 EGFVGRI

-1121 FRGNGGTVNVLRISG
+1121 FRGNGGTINVLRISG
-1136 PQGYPDCGTQRY
+1136 PQGYPDCGTQKY

-1183 AVVTSGYIGAGLS
+1183 AIVTSGYIGAG
-1196 DSDRSGSPI
+1196 SGSPI

-1260 VVARDPYSGRSIQL
+1260 VLARDPYSGRSIQL

-1283 PYVFPELDKLRDGD
+1283 PYVFPELDKSRDGD

-1329 AYCPGPAG
+1329 AYCPGPSG
-1337 RQEPSFGRRRRSLN
+1337 RQEPSFGKRRRRSLN
-1351 ETDVLE
+1351 NTETVVE
-1357 EEDEIIDEENS
+1357 GIYYEENQNS
-1368 ATLEPVAER
+1368 TELFLEPMAER
-1377 LIDDMSELNTTTV
+1377 LIDEPTEVNSTTIS
-1390 TATLGES
+1390 ATLGDG
-1397 NTNNTTDTEPEEPE
+1397 NTIDNDSEEPE
-1411 QVREMIEVFESREEI
+1411 QVREMIEVFETREEI
-1426 EKESYPRKLVAP
+1426 EKEAYPRRLMAP
-1438 VETVCLSPSE
+1438 IETICLTPSE

-1457 LLMILLLSITLVSG
+1457 LLLILLLSITLVAG
-1471 LAYRRYWKTMS
+1471 LAYRRYWITMS
-1482 KNRLADRHSPIHSL
+1482 KNRLADRHSPSHSY
-1496 GHSSSIRTHERF
+1496 GNSSIRTHHERF
-1508 SEIGHMPNGSGSS
+1508 SEIGHMPSGSNPT
-1521 SSNATH
+1521 NAR
-1527 SSSTNRAA
+1527 SQRATNS
-1535 NAFRSNV
+1535 FRTNV

-1547 SLHKTFATGNL
+1547 TLHKTFATGNL

-1571 NQTAGPNQFEDPSE
+1571 TNHSNTNHQFEDPSE

-1597 RSLRSLNMEGGGDGA
+1597 RFVYKNSRPRTCSPYFGTKRVKPQSHKWYRVHLKLSK
-1612 GGGGDNDQ
+1612 
-1620 HDHRNEV
+1620 

>member
-1 MMKIMMKLRKNTVI
+1 MRPKLGMHT
-15 LLIVCIA
+15 LLTLTLLVCL
-22 SLRWDEIYAQTTCK
+22 SLTAIQGQTTCK

-85 NLVRTCTSF
+85 NMVRTCTSF
-94 DFQPGSRITAFGGN
+94 DFQPGSRITSFGGN
-108 MEYEESLCYLTSEQA
+108 SEYEESLCYLTSEQA

-152 ECPSRS
+152 ECPSRR

-217 RRTHPELLEDDPNSD
+217 RRTHPELMEDDPNSD

-285 YFCRSVEFDDQTKQ
+285 YFCRSVEFDDQSKQ

-330 DNQRATDYPDNSVTS
+330 DNQRANDYPDNSVTS

-427 YENLMLNVVGTGND
+427 YENLMLNVVGGGGAEGD
-441 NDGHGGSAVSGSG
+441 AGHGGSGADGKRPGDQSGSNWRQPNKHDDRYGSG
-454 GSGSS
+454 GSTAVGGGSH
-459 GNGHRPSDRPGNNW
+459 GVAVGTGA
-473 NNPNKNDDRYGGNRY
+473 GGSRLPA
-488 GPSGNRIPS
+488 GEGI
-497 DMPGSTS
+497 D
-504 DGYGRPPPYDRY
+504 YGRPYDRY
-516 PDPGSND
+516 PDFAANE
-523 YDRYPV
+523 YADRYPYGGAG
-529 AGAGLPRPGIGDRF
+529 AGAGLGADR
-543 PGGDYNDER
+543 E
-552 DRDRNRDRD
+552 RD
-561 RDRYPPSGGLY
+561 RDRYPP
-572 EDDRYPLD
+572 
-580 RDRNRF
+580 
-586 PGDRDRDRD
+586 
-595 RERDRFP
+595 
-602 LGDRG
+602 G
-607 RYPADRD
+607 RYGQGA
-614 RYMPVG
+614 
-620 DRDRYPGGLDRDRPP
+620 GG
-635 YDDRY
+635 
-640 PERLPGRYPY
+640 
-650 DDVIPPKDRYA
+650 
-661 DRYPEGGYND
+661 
-671 RYPNEGRYPTRDRY
+671 
-685 PLYRPTSD
+685 
-693 RYPPV
+693 
-698 KDNTLPMDLPH
+698 
-709 TRPYPPDDDVPY
+709 
-721 RPYLPGSRY
+721 GSRY
-730 PEDRYGGR
+730 PSGGDGMGYARPYDRY
-738 YPSRYPPIRDSLAGA
+738 
-753 SPGRD
+753 
-758 APEGFPDR
+758 PD
-766 RFRPSSYESR
+766 
-776 YPLSP
+776 
-781 DGPRGPTSSGRYG
+781 DYG
-794 PDGRYSPDEI
+794 LDR
-804 IHSARRPEPDSA
+804 
-816 KRYPPPP
+816 PPP
-823 IAEPAGKYSPTS
+823 I
-835 PNRLPVGTDR
+835 
-845 YPVDIY
+845 
-851 KYGNRFGSSSAG
+851 
-863 GVRPGYKRPP
+863 
-873 PPPPYYDMD
+873 YDYD

-893 YDRDYDRPLSR
+893 YDREYDGPPGR
-904 RPVVNPGGSGGYVG
+904 RPPVGGPYGR
-918 YDSPYKRPYYS
+918 YDTPFNRPY
-929 GVGGGGPGTGT
+929 GGGGGLDDRPI
-940 LTPLPND
+940 PLPGIGLS
-947 HPIPGALPPP
+947 HPPTAYGGGAA
-957 PPHPHPIS
+957 HVGVGVGIGS
-965 PYGANGPVGLP
+965 GPP

-988 FKQVAARHKMRR
+988 FKQIAARHKMRR
-1000 HFIRRSLVVPSLIQC
+1000 HYVRRTLVVPSLIQC
-1015 ERECVESRDFVCRSF
+1015 ERECIESRDFVCRSF
-1030 NYRDSVASNYDD
+1030 NYRDTAASSYED
-1042 RDIPNCELS
+1042 RDRDRDRESSNCELS
-1051 DRDSRELDVHDPSL
+1051 DRDSRELDIHDPGT
-1065 FDAANYDFYE
+1065 FDASNYDFYE
-1075 RSMGRSDGECM
+1075 RSIGRSDGECM

-1104 DSFMGRI
+1104 EGFLGRI
-1111 YTYGYYDRCF
+1111 YTYGFYDRCF

-1168 DKRYNLTCVF
+1168 DKRYNLTCIF

-1183 AVVTSGYIGAGLS
+1183 AVVSSGYIGAG
-1196 DSDRSGSPI
+1196 SGSPI

-1238 PLTFRLEALDGYN
+1238 PLTFRLEAQDGYN
-1251 HATDIFATN
+1251 HVTDIFATN

-1283 PYVFPELDKLRDGD
+1283 PFVFPELDKLRDGD

-1320 RTCREGCQP
+1320 RSCREGCQP

-1351 ETDVLE
+1351 ATDMAELETVTEDGAQALALEGIKPLDAASSEDV
-1357 EEDEIIDEENS
+1357 IVVNSTTVS
-1368 ATLEPVAER
+1368 ATLGQGQ
-1377 LIDDMSELNTTTV
+1377 LNDTQS
-1390 TATLGES
+1390 GEKS
-1397 NTNNTTDTEPEEPE
+1397 KENEEPE
-1411 QVREMIEVFESREEI
+1411 QVREMIEVFETREEI

-1438 VETVCLSPSE
+1438 VETVCMTPAE

-1457 LLMILLLSITLVSG
+1457 LLMILLFSITMVAG
-1471 LAYRRYWKTMS
+1471 LGYRRYWKSIS
-1482 KNRLADRHSPIHSL
+1482 KNRLVDRNSPIHSL
-1496 GHSSSIRTHERF
+1496 GHSHSSIRTHERF
-1508 SEIGHMPNGSGSS
+1508 TEIGHMPNMTGGGGGGGAGGGANQSAS
-1521 SSNATH
+1521 
-1527 SSSTNRAA
+1527 NRAS
-1535 NAFRSNV
+1535 NAFRTNM

-1558 ARMCQLPVMNPMR
+1558 ARMCQLPVINPMR
-1571 NQTAGPNQFEDPSE
+1571 SAGQGSHQFEDPSE

-1597 RSLRSLNMEGGGDGA
+1597 RSLRSLTMVAESE
-1612 GGGGDNDQ
+1612 DNQ
-1620 HDHRNEV
+1620 EV

>member
-1 MMKIMMKLRKNTVI
+1 MRKLKRNF
-15 LLIVCIA
+15 LYLAIVFSLGIQA
-22 SLRWDEIYAQTTCK
+22 SYAQTTCK

-94 DFQPGSRITAFGGN
+94 DFQPGSRITSFGGTS
-108 MEYEESLCYLTSEQA
+108 EYEESLCYLTSEQA

-152 ECPSRS
+152 ECPSRR

-170 LPISDIKE
+170 LPISDVKE
-178 ITAANRSDCEDKCLN
+178 FTAANRSDCEDKCLN
-193 EFSFVCRSA
+193 EFAFVCRSA

-217 RRTHPELLEDDPNSD
+217 RRTHPELLEDDHNSD

-330 DNQRATDYPDNSVTS
+330 DNQRTTDYPDNSVTS

-427 YENLMLNVVGTGND
+427 YENLMLNVVGSGD
-441 NDGHGGSAVSGSG
+441 SESHSGSGSG
-454 GSGSS
+454 GSHGS
-459 GNGHRPSDRPGNNW
+459 RPSEHGGANWRP
-473 NNPNKNDDRYGGNRY
+473 PNKDNDRYGTGGGGGAGGGRYPSSGGAAGTDGAGN
-488 GPSGNRIPS
+488 GV
-497 DMPGSTS
+497 D
-504 DGYGRPPPYDRY
+504 DYGRPYDRY
-516 PDPGSND
+516 PIAPND
-523 YDRYPV
+523 YDRYP
-529 AGAGLPRPGIGDRF
+529 
-543 PGGDYNDER
+543 GGER
-552 DRDRNRDRD
+552 YPADG
-561 RDRYPPSGGLY
+561 RYPPPVNGRDPYDEGY
-572 EDDRYPLD
+572 PPPGRYPS
-580 RDRNRF
+580 
-586 PGDRDRDRD
+586 GD
-595 RERDRFP
+595 
-602 LGDRG
+602 
-607 RYPADRD
+607 PADRD
-614 RYMPVG
+614 RYPGGGFDLYPGERDRYPG
-620 DRDRYPGGLDRDRPP
+620 DRDRYPGGERDRYPIGERERERYPGSDRERYPLGDRDRYPIG
-635 YDDRY
+635 DRERY
-640 PERLPGRYPY
+640 PLGDRERYPIGDRERVPIGDRERYPYADRERDRFAGPGLDERYPPGRYGERERERYPIGGYPPRGRYPY
-650 DDVIPPKDRYA
+650 RPI
-661 DRYPEGGYND
+661 
-671 RYPNEGRYPTRDRY
+671 DRY
-685 PLYRPTSD
+685 PL
-693 RYPPV
+693 PPIT
-698 KDNTLPMDLPH
+698 DNAITTDLPH
-709 TRPYPPDDDVPY
+709 TRPYPPDDELSY
-721 RPYLPGSRY
+721 RPYGTGGRY
-730 PEDRYGGR
+730 PADRYASR
-738 YPSRYPPIRDSLAGA
+738 YPSRYPPSKETGGGYT
-753 SPGRD
+753 GRD
-758 APEGFPDR
+758 APDSFFLDK
-766 RFRPSSYESR
+766 RFRPSSFDSR
-776 YPLSP
+776 YPLIT
-781 DGPRGPTSSGRYG
+781 DGRGGVPPRYG
-794 PDGRYSPDEI
+794 SDGRYPIDDI
-804 IHSARRPEPDSA
+804 VHSARRPEPDSA
-816 KRYPPPP
+816 KRFPPAPLVPPTTVSKYPSS
-823 IAEPAGKYSPTS
+823 A
-835 PNRLPVGTDR
+835 NRFPVGTDR
-845 YPVDIY
+845 FPIDIY
-851 KYGNRFGSSSAG
+851 KYGNRGSGSG
-863 GVRPGYKRPP
+863 IRPGYERPP
-873 PPPPYYDMD
+873 PPSTYYDD
-882 YEERYGDRYGP
+882 YDDRYGDRYGG
-893 YDRDYDRPLSR
+893 YDREYEGPIGRRPPVGGGYPHYETPFNRHWGHHSVGSLTPLDDNRPLPPPLHPYGAASHGGVG
-904 RPVVNPGGSGGYVG
+904 PVGA
-918 YDSPYKRPYYS
+918 
-929 GVGGGGPGTGT
+929 GVGGGG
-940 LTPLPND
+940 
-947 HPIPGALPPP
+947 A
-957 PPHPHPIS
+957 
-965 PYGANGPVGLP
+965 P
-976 RPPITRCEESDN
+976 RPPVTRCEETDN
-988 FKQVAARHKMRR
+988 FKQIAARHKMRR
-1000 HFIRRSLVVPSLIQC
+1000 LYVRRALVVPSLIQC
-1015 ERECVESRDFVCRSF
+1015 ERECIESRDFICRSF
-1030 NYRDSVASNYDD
+1030 NYRDAAATNYDE
-1042 RDIPNCELS
+1042 RDLPNCELS
-1051 DRDSRELDVHDPSL
+1051 DRDSRELDVHDPSN
-1065 FDAANYDFYE
+1065 FDAANYDYYE
-1075 RSMGRSDGECM
+1075 RSLGRTDGECM

-1104 DSFMGRI
+1104 EGFLGRI

-1212 ENTLSSKVRLSI
+1212 ENTLSSKVRLMI

-1238 PLTFRLEALDGYN
+1238 PLTFRLEAQDGYN
-1251 HATDIFATN
+1251 HVTDIFATN

-1320 RTCREGCQP
+1320 RTCRDGCQP
-1329 AYCPGPAG
+1329 AYCPGAAG

-1351 ETDVLE
+1351 DTDAGEVE
-1357 EEDEIIDEENS
+1357 AN
-1368 ATLEPVAER
+1368 TEPVAER
-1377 LIDDMSELNTTTV
+1377 FMDDMSEINV
-1390 TATLGES
+1390 TKVTGTLGDFNKTSTGDDKS
-1397 NTNNTTDTEPEEPE
+1397 NQEMEEPE
-1411 QVREMIEVFESREEI
+1411 QVREMIEVFETREEI

-1438 VETVCLSPSE
+1438 IETVCMTPSE
-1448 YHGLITAII
+1448 YHGLITAIA
-1457 LLMILLLSITLVSG
+1457 LLMILLFSITLLSG
-1471 LAYRRYWKTMS
+1471 LAYRRYWSTMS
-1482 KNRLADRHSPIHSL
+1482 KNRIADRHSPIHSL
-1496 GHSSSIRTHERF
+1496 GTSSVRTHERF
-1508 SEIGHMPNGSGSS
+1508 SEIGQSPSGSGNAMPNRSANGFR
-1521 SSNATH
+1521 
-1527 SSSTNRAA
+1527 TNM
-1535 NAFRSNV
+1535 

-1571 NQTAGPNQFEDPSE
+1571 NNAYRSHQFEDPSE

-1597 RSLRSLNMEGGGDGA
+1597 RSLRSLTTDSEADELHA
-1612 GGGGDNDQ
+1612 
-1620 HDHRNEV
+1620 V

>member
-1 MMKIMMKLRKNTVI
+1 MRPKLGLDT
-15 LLIVCIA
+15 LLTTLLV
-22 SLRWDEIYAQTTCK
+22 SLSLTAIQGQTTCK

-85 NLVRTCTSF
+85 NMVRTCTSF
-94 DFQPGSRITAFGGN
+94 DFQPGSRITSFGGN
-108 MEYEESLCYLTSEQA
+108 SEYEESLCYLTSEQA

-152 ECPSRS
+152 ECPSRR

-217 RRTHPELLEDDPNSD
+217 RRTHPELMEDDPNSD

-285 YFCRSVEFDDQTKQ
+285 YFCRSVEFDDQSKQ

-330 DNQRATDYPDNSVTS
+330 DNQRANDYPDNSVTS

-427 YENLMLNVVGTGND
+427 YENLMLNVVGGGGA
-441 NDGHGGSAVSGSG
+441 DGDAGHSGSG
-454 GSGSS
+454 GDGKRPGDQSGS
-459 GNGHRPSDRPGNNW
+459 NW
-473 NNPNKNDDRYGGNRY
+473 RQPNKHDDRYG
-488 GPSGNRIPS
+488 SA
-497 DMPGSTS
+497 GSTAGGGGS
-504 DGYGRPPPYDRY
+504 HGVAVTGAGGSRLPAGEGIDYGRPYDRY
-516 PDPGSND
+516 PDFAANE
-523 YDRYPV
+523 YDRYPYGG
-529 AGAGLPRPGIGDRF
+529 AGAGVGVGGDR
-543 PGGDYNDER
+543 D
-552 DRDRNRDRD
+552 RDRD
-561 RDRYPPSGGLY
+561 RDRYPP
-572 EDDRYPLD
+572 DRY
-580 RDRNRF
+580 
-586 PGDRDRDRD
+586 GQA
-595 RERDRFP
+595 
-602 LGDRG
+602 G
-607 RYPADRD
+607 
-614 RYMPVG
+614 
-620 DRDRYPGGLDRDRPP
+620 
-635 YDDRY
+635 
-640 PERLPGRYPY
+640 
-650 DDVIPPKDRYA
+650 
-661 DRYPEGGYND
+661 
-671 RYPNEGRYPTRDRY
+671 
-685 PLYRPTSD
+685 
-693 RYPPV
+693 
-698 KDNTLPMDLPH
+698 
-709 TRPYPPDDDVPY
+709 
-721 RPYLPGSRY
+721 GSRY
-730 PEDRYGGR
+730 PSGGGDGMGYG
-738 YPSRYPPIRDSLAGA
+738 
-753 SPGRD
+753 
-758 APEGFPDR
+758 
-766 RFRPSSYESR
+766 RPY
-776 YPLSP
+776 
-781 DGPRGPTSSGRYG
+781 
-794 PDGRYSPDEI
+794 
-804 IHSARRPEPDSA
+804 
-816 KRYPPPP
+816 
-823 IAEPAGKYSPTS
+823 
-835 PNRLPVGTDR
+835 DR
-845 YPVDIY
+845 YPDD
-851 KYGNRFGSSSAG
+851 YGLD
-863 GVRPGYKRPP
+863 RPP
-873 PPPPYYDMD
+873 PFYDYD

-893 YDRDYDRPLSR
+893 YDREYDGPPGRRPPVGGPYGRYDTPFNRPYGGGIGNGLDDRPIPLPGIGLSH
-904 RPVVNPGGSGGYVG
+904 PPTAYGGSGGHVG
-918 YDSPYKRPYYS
+918 
-929 GVGGGGPGTGT
+929 GVGVGIAAGP
-940 LTPLPND
+940 
-947 HPIPGALPPP
+947 
-957 PPHPHPIS
+957 
-965 PYGANGPVGLP
+965 P

-988 FKQVAARHKMRR
+988 FKQIAARHKMRR
-1000 HFIRRSLVVPSLIQC
+1000 HFVRRTLVVPSLIQC
-1015 ERECVESRDFVCRSF
+1015 ERECIESRDFVCRSF
-1030 NYRDSVASNYDD
+1030 NYRDTAASSYED
-1042 RDIPNCELS
+1042 RDRDRESSNCELS
-1051 DRDSRELDVHDPSL
+1051 DRDSRELDIHDPGT
-1065 FDAANYDFYE
+1065 FDASNYDFYE
-1075 RSMGRSDGECM
+1075 RSIGRSDGECM

-1104 DSFMGRI
+1104 EGFLGRI
-1111 YTYGYYDRCF
+1111 YTYGFYDRCF

-1168 DKRYNLTCVF
+1168 DKRYNLTCIF

-1183 AVVTSGYIGAGLS
+1183 AVVSSGYIGAG
-1196 DSDRSGSPI
+1196 SGSPI

-1238 PLTFRLEALDGYN
+1238 PLTFRLEAQDGYN
-1251 HATDIFATN
+1251 HVTDIFATN

-1283 PYVFPELDKLRDGD
+1283 PFVFPELDKLRDGD

-1320 RTCREGCQP
+1320 RSCREGCQP

-1351 ETDVLE
+1351 ITDMAELE
-1357 EEDEIIDEENS
+1357 PVSEDGSGAQALALEGIKQLEDAASSEDVIIVNSTTVS
-1368 ATLEPVAER
+1368 ATLGQ
-1377 LIDDMSELNTTTV
+1377 SQLNETQT
-1390 TATLGES
+1390 GEKS
-1397 NTNNTTDTEPEEPE
+1397 KENEEPE
-1411 QVREMIEVFESREEI
+1411 QVREMIEVFETREEI

-1438 VETVCLSPSE
+1438 VETVCMTPAE

-1457 LLMILLLSITLVSG
+1457 LLMILLFSITLVAG
-1471 LAYRRYWKTMS
+1471 LGYRRYWKSIS
-1482 KNRLADRHSPIHSL
+1482 KNRLVDRHSPIHSL
-1496 GHSSSIRTHERF
+1496 GHSHSSIRTHERF
-1508 SEIGHMPNGSGSS
+1508 TEIGHMPNMTGGGGGAGGGANQSAS
-1521 SSNATH
+1521 
-1527 SSSTNRAA
+1527 NRAS
-1535 NAFRSNV
+1535 NAFRTNM

-1558 ARMCQLPVMNPMR
+1558 ARMCQLPVINPLR
-1571 NQTAGPNQFEDPSE
+1571 STGQSSHQFEDPSE

-1597 RSLRSLNMEGGGDGA
+1597 RSLRSLTMVDESE
-1612 GGGGDNDQ
+1612 DNQ
-1620 HDHRNEV
+1620 EV

>member
-1 MMKIMMKLRKNTVI
+1 MTNTKQEFNFIPLAVVFI
-15 LLIVCIA
+15 IGIQA
-22 SLRWDEIYAQTTCK
+22 NYAQTTCK

-94 DFQPGSRITAFGGN
+94 DFQPGSRITSFGGTS
-108 MEYEESLCYLTSEQA
+108 EYEESLCYLTSEQA

-142 ICLTSSRPER
+142 ICLTSNRPER
-152 ECPSRS
+152 ECPSRR

-170 LPISDIKE
+170 LPISDVKE
-178 ITAANRSDCEDKCLN
+178 FTAANRSDCEDKCLN
-193 EFSFVCRSA
+193 EFAFVCRSA

-427 YENLMLNVVGTGND
+427 YENLMLNVVGGGDT
-441 NDGHGGSAVSGSG
+441 DGHGGTSNG
-454 GSGSS
+454 GA
-459 GNGHRPSDRPGNNW
+459 HRPSEHG
-473 NNPNKNDDRYGGNRY
+473 NPNWRPPSKDDDRYGAGGGVSTGSRY
-488 GPSGNRIPS
+488 PGGSGGAAGS
-497 DMPGSTS
+497 GTPGGGSA
-504 DGYGRPPPYDRY
+504 DDYGRPYDRY
-516 PDPGSND
+516 P
-523 YDRYPV
+523 
-529 AGAGLPRPGIGDRF
+529 L
-543 PGGDYNDER
+543 
-552 DRDRNRDRD
+552 
-561 RDRYPPSGGLY
+561 
-572 EDDRYPLD
+572 
-580 RDRNRF
+580 
-586 PGDRDRDRD
+586 
-595 RERDRFP
+595 
-602 LGDRG
+602 
-607 RYPADRD
+607 
-614 RYMPVG
+614 
-620 DRDRYPGGLDRDRPP
+620 
-635 YDDRY
+635 
-640 PERLPGRYPY
+640 
-650 DDVIPPKDRYA
+650 
-661 DRYPEGGYND
+661 
-671 RYPNEGRYPTRDRY
+671 PNE
-685 PLYRPTSD
+685 
-693 RYPPV
+693 
-698 KDNTLPMDLPH
+698 
-709 TRPYPPDDDVPY
+709 
-721 RPYLPGSRY
+721 
-730 PEDRYGGR
+730 YG
-738 YPSRYPPIRDSLAGA
+738 
-753 SPGRD
+753 
-758 APEGFPDR
+758 
-766 RFRPSSYESR
+766 YE
-776 YPLSP
+776 
-781 DGPRGPTSSGRYG
+781 
-794 PDGRYSPDEI
+794 
-804 IHSARRPEPDSA
+804 
-816 KRYPPPP
+816 
-823 IAEPAGKYSPTS
+823 
-835 PNRLPVGTDR
+835 
-845 YPVDIY
+845 
-851 KYGNRFGSSSAG
+851 
-863 GVRPGYKRPP
+863 RPP
-873 PPPPYYDMD
+873 PPPHYYDVE
-882 YEERYGDRYGP
+882 YEERYGDRYGG
-893 YDRDYDRPLSR
+893 YDREYEGPIGRRPLGGNGGGGYPNYESPFN
-904 RPVVNPGGSGGYVG
+904 RPYGHGVGAPPPLDDNRPLPPPLHPYGGGGSGGIGQVA
-918 YDSPYKRPYYS
+918 
-929 GVGGGGPGTGT
+929 
-940 LTPLPND
+940 
-947 HPIPGALPPP
+947 PGA
-957 PPHPHPIS
+957 
-965 PYGANGPVGLP
+965 GPP
-976 RPPITRCEESDN
+976 RPPVTRCEETDN
-988 FKQVAARHKMRR
+988 FKQIAARHKMRR
-1000 HFIRRSLVVPSLIQC
+1000 HYVRRSLVVPSLIQC
-1015 ERECVESRDFVCRSF
+1015 ERECIESRDFICRSF
-1030 NYRDSVASNYDD
+1030 NYRDTAATNYDE
-1042 RDIPNCELS
+1042 RDLPNCELS
-1051 DRDSRELDVHDPSL
+1051 DRDSRELDVHDPSN
-1065 FDAANYDFYE
+1065 FDAANYDYYE
-1075 RSMGRSDGECM
+1075 RSLGRSDGECM

-1104 DSFMGRI
+1104 EGFLGRI

-1196 DSDRSGSPI
+1196 NSDRSGSPI

-1212 ENTLSSKVRLSI
+1212 ENTLSSKVRLMI

-1238 PLTFRLEALDGYN
+1238 PLTFRLEAQDGYN
-1251 HATDIFATN
+1251 HVTDIFATN

-1320 RTCREGCQP
+1320 RTCRDGCQP
-1329 AYCPGPAG
+1329 AYCPGAAG
-1337 RQEPSFGRRRRSLN
+1337 RQEPSFGRRRRSVN
-1351 ETDVLE
+1351 ETDVAE
-1357 EEDEIIDEENS
+1357 VENN
-1368 ATLEPVAER
+1368 TEPVSER
-1377 LIDDMSELNTTTV
+1377 LIDDLSDVNSTKVMG
-1390 TATLGES
+1390 TLGDFNKTNTSDDKS
-1397 NTNNTTDTEPEEPE
+1397 NQELEEPE
-1411 QVREMIEVFESREEI
+1411 QVREMIEVFETREEI
-1426 EKESYPRKLVAP
+1426 EKDSYPRKLVAP
-1438 VETVCLSPSE
+1438 IETVCMTPSE

-1457 LLMILLLSITLVSG
+1457 LLMILLFSITLVSG
-1471 LAYRRYWKTMS
+1471 LAYRRYWSTMT
-1482 KNRLADRHSPIHSL
+1482 KNRIADRHSPIHSL
-1496 GHSSSIRTHERF
+1496 GQSSIRTHERF
-1508 SEIGHMPNGSGSS
+1508 SEIGQMAGGSGNAMPN
-1521 SSNATH
+1521 
-1527 SSSTNRAA
+1527 STA
-1535 NAFRSNV
+1535 NAFRANMSI
-1542 SMFGG
+1542 FGG

-1558 ARMCQLPVMNPMR
+1558 ARMCQLPVINPMR
-1571 NQTAGPNQFEDPSE
+1571 NNGGTNHQFEDPSE

-1597 RSLRSLNMEGGGDGA
+1597 RSLRSLTTEGEA
-1612 GGGGDNDQ
+1612 ENR
-1620 HDHRNEV
+1620 HAV

>member
-1 MMKIMMKLRKNTVI
+1 MRPRKELHLLLMALVVSLSLSKING
-15 LLIVCIA
+15 
-22 SLRWDEIYAQTTCK
+22 QTTCK

-71 KCQDLCLRDRTGTN
+71 KCQDLCLRDRSGSN

-94 DFQPGSRITAFGGN
+94 DFQPGSRITSFGGN
-108 MEYEESLCYLTSEQA
+108 SEYEESLCYLTSEQA

-152 ECPSRS
+152 ECPSRR

-217 RRTHPELLEDDPNSD
+217 RRTHPELMEDDPNSD

-285 YFCRSVEFDDQTKQ
+285 YFCRSVEFDDQSKQ

-330 DNQRATDYPDNSVTS
+330 DNQRANDYPDNSVTS

-427 YENLMLNVVGTGND
+427 YENLMLNVVGGGA
-441 NDGHGGSAVSGSG
+441 DGDGGGHSGGSDGKRPGDQSGSNWRQPNKHDDRYGSG
-454 GSGSS
+454 GSTGGGGGGSQGGTGS
-459 GNGHRPSDRPGNNW
+459 GGSRLPAGEGVD
-473 NNPNKNDDRYGGNRY
+473 YNR
-488 GPSGNRIPS
+488 
-497 DMPGSTS
+497 
-504 DGYGRPPPYDRY
+504 PYDRY
-516 PDPGSND
+516 PDFAGNE
-523 YDRYPV
+523 YDRNPYGG
-529 AGAGLPRPGIGDRF
+529 AGA
-543 PGGDYNDER
+543 
-552 DRDRNRDRD
+552 DRD
-561 RDRYPPSGGLY
+561 RDRYPP
-572 EDDRYPLD
+572 DRY
-580 RDRNRF
+580 
-586 PGDRDRDRD
+586 
-595 RERDRFP
+595 
-602 LGDRG
+602 
-607 RYPADRD
+607 
-614 RYMPVG
+614 
-620 DRDRYPGGLDRDRPP
+620 
-635 YDDRY
+635 
-640 PERLPGRYPY
+640 
-650 DDVIPPKDRYA
+650 
-661 DRYPEGGYND
+661 
-671 RYPNEGRYPTRDRY
+671 
-685 PLYRPTSD
+685 
-693 RYPPV
+693 
-698 KDNTLPMDLPH
+698 
-709 TRPYPPDDDVPY
+709 
-721 RPYLPGSRY
+721 GSRY
-730 PEDRYGGR
+730 PAGGDGMGYGRPYDR
-738 YPSRYPPIRDSLAGA
+738 
-753 SPGRD
+753 
-758 APEGFPDR
+758 FPD
-766 RFRPSSYESR
+766 
-776 YPLSP
+776 
-781 DGPRGPTSSGRYG
+781 DYG
-794 PDGRYSPDEI
+794 LE
-804 IHSARRPEPDSA
+804 
-816 KRYPPPP
+816 
-823 IAEPAGKYSPTS
+823 
-835 PNRLPVGTDR
+835 
-845 YPVDIY
+845 
-851 KYGNRFGSSSAG
+851 
-863 GVRPGYKRPP
+863 RPP
-873 PPPPYYDMD
+873 PPFYDYD
-882 YEERYGDRYGP
+882 YEERYGDRYAP
-893 YDRDYDRPLSR
+893 YDREYDGPPGRRPPSGGPYGRYDSPFNRPYGGNGLDDRPL
-904 RPVVNPGGSGGYVG
+904 PLPGLGLSHPPT
-918 YDSPYKRPYYS
+918 PY
-929 GVGGGGPGTGT
+929 GGGGGGGSHVGVGVGV
-940 LTPLPND
+940 N
-947 HPIPGALPPP
+947 
-957 PPHPHPIS
+957 S
-965 PYGANGPVGLP
+965 GPP

-988 FKQVAARHKMRR
+988 FKQIAARHKMRR
-1000 HFIRRSLVVPSLIQC
+1000 HFVRRALIVPSLIQC
-1015 ERECVESRDFVCRSF
+1015 ERECIESRDFVCRSF
-1030 NYRDSVASNYDD
+1030 NYRDSAASSYED
-1042 RDIPNCELS
+1042 RDRDRDRESPNCELS
-1051 DRDSRELDVHDPSL
+1051 DRDSRELDIHDPGT
-1065 FDAANYDFYE
+1065 FDASNYDFYE
-1075 RSMGRSDGECM
+1075 RSIGRSDGECM

-1104 DSFMGRI
+1104 EGFLGRI
-1111 YTYGYYDRCF
+1111 YTYGFYDRCF
-1121 FRGNGGTVNVLRISG
+1121 FRGNGGTVNVLRLSG

-1168 DKRYNLTCVF
+1168 DKRYNLTCIF

-1183 AVVTSGYIGAGLS
+1183 AVVSSGYIGAG
-1196 DSDRSGSPI
+1196 SGSPI

-1238 PLTFRLEALDGYN
+1238 PLTFRLEAQDGYN
-1251 HATDIFATN
+1251 HVTDIFATN

-1283 PYVFPELDKLRDGD
+1283 PFVFPELDKLRDGD

-1320 RTCREGCQP
+1320 RSCREGCQP

-1351 ETDVLE
+1351 TTEEPEPEALALE
-1357 EEDEIIDEENS
+1357 GSSQMEASTLDEVTVVNSTTVS
-1368 ATLEPVAER
+1368 ATLGQAPVNETQTGDKTKEA
-1377 LIDDMSELNTTTV
+1377 
-1390 TATLGES
+1390 
-1397 NTNNTTDTEPEEPE
+1397 EEPE
-1411 QVREMIEVFESREEI
+1411 QVREMIEVFETREEI

-1438 VETVCLSPSE
+1438 VETVCMTPAE

-1457 LLMILLLSITLVSG
+1457 LLMILLFSITLVAG
-1471 LAYRRYWKTMS
+1471 LGYRRYWKSIS
-1482 KNRLADRHSPIHSL
+1482 KNRLVDRHSPIHSL
-1496 GHSSSIRTHERF
+1496 GHSHSSIRTHERF
-1508 SEIGHMPNGSGSS
+1508 TEIGHMPNLNGGGGGGGTGGGANQSAS
-1521 SSNATH
+1521 
-1527 SSSTNRAA
+1527 NRAS
-1535 NAFRSNV
+1535 NAFRTNM

-1558 ARMCQLPVMNPMR
+1558 ARMCQLPVINPMR
-1571 NQTAGPNQFEDPSE
+1571 NAGQSGHQFEDPSE

-1597 RSLRSLNMEGGGDGA
+1597 RQVDSDPQKESPTTS
-1612 GGGGDNDQ
+1612 
-1620 HDHRNEV
+1620 RNCKYVRLLFRFV

>member
-1 MMKIMMKLRKNTVI
+1 MTNTKQPL
-15 LLIVCIA
+15 LLIYLAVVF
-22 SLRWDEIYAQTTCK
+22 SLGIQAGYAQTTCK

-94 DFQPGSRITAFGGN
+94 DFQPGSRITSFGGTS
-108 MEYEESLCYLTSEQA
+108 EYEESLCYLTSEQA

-142 ICLTSSRPER
+142 ICLTSNRPER
-152 ECPSRS
+152 ECPSRR

-170 LPISDIKE
+170 LPISDVKE
-178 ITAANRSDCEDKCLN
+178 FTAANRSDCEDKCLN
-193 EFSFVCRSA
+193 EFAFVCRSA

-427 YENLMLNVVGTGND
+427 YENLMLNVVGGGD
-441 NDGHGGSAVSGSG
+441 ADGHGGAGNG
-454 GSGSS
+454 GS
-459 GNGHRPSDRPGNNW
+459 HRPGEHGGSNWRP
-473 NNPNKNDDRYGGNRY
+473 PSKDDDRYGTGGGGGGGGGGGTGGRY
-488 GPSGNRIPS
+488 PAGGGGAGGTGGAGV
-497 DMPGSTS
+497 DE
-504 DGYGRPPPYDRY
+504 YGRPYDRY
-516 PDPGSND
+516 PTPNE
-523 YDRYPV
+523 YDRYP
-529 AGAGLPRPGIGDRF
+529 GAGGGGSGGDRYAGDGRYPPSVDGRDPYDERYPGPGRLPSNDPERYPGDRDRY
-543 PGGDYNDER
+543 PGGGLDLYPGDRDRYPGERDRYPGERDRYPLDRDRDRYPIGER
-552 DRDRNRDRD
+552 DRDRYPVSDRDRYPIGERYPAGDRDRYPVGDRERYPIGDRDRERYPGFDDRYPPGRYGERDRD
-561 RDRYPPSGGLY
+561 RDRYPIGG
-572 EDDRYPLD
+572 YP
-580 RDRNRF
+580 
-586 PGDRDRDRD
+586 P
-595 RERDRFP
+595 
-602 LGDRG
+602 
-607 RYPADRD
+607 
-614 RYMPVG
+614 
-620 DRDRYPGGLDRDRPP
+620 RDRYPYRPL
-635 YDDRY
+635 DRY
-640 PERLPGRYPY
+640 PVPPITDNGLPS
-650 DDVIPPKDRYA
+650 DV
-661 DRYPEGGYND
+661 
-671 RYPNEGRYPTRDRY
+671 
-685 PLYRPTSD
+685 
-693 RYPPV
+693 
-698 KDNTLPMDLPH
+698 PH
-709 TRPYPPDDDVPY
+709 TRPYPPDDDLSY
-721 RPYLPGSRY
+721 RPYGTTGRY
-730 PEDRYGGR
+730 PEDRYASR
-738 YPSRYPPIRDSLAGA
+738 YPSRYPPARDPVGGYT
-753 SPGRD
+753 GRD
-758 APEGFPDR
+758 APDSFFLDK
-766 RFRPSSYESR
+766 RFRPSSIDSR
-776 YPLSP
+776 YPLLT
-781 DGPRGPTSSGRYG
+781 DGRGGLPPPRYG
-794 PDGRYSPDEI
+794 PDGRYPPDDL
-804 IHSARRPEPDSA
+804 IHSARRPEPESA
-816 KRYPPPP
+816 KRFPPAPLVPPTTISKYP
-823 IAEPAGKYSPTS
+823 SS
-835 PNRLPVGTDR
+835 PNRFPVGTDR

-851 KYGNRFGSSSAG
+851 KYGNRYGSSGSSS
-863 GVRPGYKRPP
+863 GVRPGYDRPP
-873 PPPPYYDMD
+873 PPPHYYDVD
-882 YEERYGDRYGP
+882 YEERYGDRYGG
-893 YDRDYDRPLSR
+893 YDREYEGPIGR
-904 RPVVNPGGSGGYVG
+904 RPFSGGGGGSGYPH
-918 YDSPYKRPYYS
+918 YESPFNRPYGHGAAPPPLNDNRPLPPPLHSY
-929 GVGGGGPGTGT
+929 GGGGLGG
-940 LTPLPND
+940 L
-947 HPIPGALPPP
+947 
-957 PPHPHPIS
+957 
-965 PYGANGPVGLP
+965 GPVAPAGPP
-976 RPPITRCEESDN
+976 RPQVTRCEETDN
-988 FKQVAARHKMRR
+988 FKQIAARHKMRR
-1000 HFIRRSLVVPSLIQC
+1000 HYVRRSLVVPSLIQC
-1015 ERECVESRDFVCRSF
+1015 ERECIESREFVCRSF
-1030 NYRDSVASNYDD
+1030 NYRDAAATNYDE
-1042 RDIPNCELS
+1042 RDLPNCELS
-1051 DRDSRELDVHDPSL
+1051 DRDSRELDVHDPNY
-1065 FDAANYDFYE
+1065 FDAANYDYYE
-1075 RSMGRSDGECM
+1075 RSLGRSDGECM

-1104 DSFMGRI
+1104 EGFLGRI

-1121 FRGNGGTVNVLRISG
+1121 FRGNGGTANVLRISG

-1183 AVVTSGYIGAGLS
+1183 AVVTSGYIGAG
-1196 DSDRSGSPI
+1196 SGSPI

-1212 ENTLSSKVRLSI
+1212 ENTLSSKVRLMI

-1238 PLTFRLEALDGYN
+1238 PLTFRLEAQDGYN
-1251 HATDIFATN
+1251 HVTDIFATN

-1320 RTCREGCQP
+1320 RTCRDGCQP
-1329 AYCPGPAG
+1329 AYCPGAAG

-1351 ETDVLE
+1351 ATEIAEAET
-1357 EEDEIIDEENS
+1357 N
-1368 ATLEPVAER
+1368 TEPVAER
-1377 LIDDMSELNTTTV
+1377 LIEDLSEVNSTKVTGTLGDFNK
-1390 TATLGES
+1390 TATSDDKSAQEL
-1397 NTNNTTDTEPEEPE
+1397 EEPE
-1411 QVREMIEVFESREEI
+1411 QVREMIEVFETREEI
-1426 EKESYPRKLVAP
+1426 EKDTYPRKLVAP
-1438 VETVCLSPSE
+1438 IETVCMTPSE

-1457 LLMILLLSITLVSG
+1457 LLMILLFSITLLSG
-1471 LAYRRYWKTMS
+1471 LAYRRYWATMS
-1482 KNRLADRHSPIHSL
+1482 KNRIADRHSPIHSL
-1496 GHSSSIRTHERF
+1496 GHSSIRTHERF
-1508 SEIGHMPNGSGSS
+1508 SEIGQMPSGSGNAMPNRTANGF
-1521 SSNATH
+1521 
-1527 SSSTNRAA
+1527 RA
-1535 NAFRSNV
+1535 NM

-1558 ARMCQLPVMNPMR
+1558 ARMCQLPVINPMR
-1571 NQTAGPNQFEDPSE
+1571 NNSNTNHQFEDPSE

-1597 RSLRSLNMEGGGDGA
+1597 RSLRSLTTEEEAENRQA
-1612 GGGGDNDQ
+1612 
-1620 HDHRNEV
+1620 V

>member
-1 MMKIMMKLRKNTVI
+1 MRSKRGLHV
-15 LLIVCIA
+15 LLTALVVGLC
-22 SLRWDEIYAQTTCK
+22 LNEIQGQTTCK

-71 KCQDLCLRDRTGTN
+71 KCQDLCLRDRTGSN

-94 DFQPGSRITAFGGN
+94 DFQPGSRITSFGGN
-108 MEYEESLCYLTSEQA
+108 SEYEESLCYLTSEQA

-152 ECPSRS
+152 ECPSRR

-217 RRTHPELLEDDPNSD
+217 RRTHPELMEDDPNSD

-285 YFCRSVEFDDQTKQ
+285 YFCRSVEFDDQSKQ

-330 DNQRATDYPDNSVTS
+330 DNQRANDYPDNSVTS

-427 YENLMLNVVGTGND
+427 YENLMLNVVGGGADGDTSG
-441 NDGHGGSAVSGSG
+441 GHGHSGSGSG
-454 GSGSS
+454 GDGKRPGDQSGS
-459 GNGHRPSDRPGNNW
+459 NW
-473 NNPNKNDDRYGGNRY
+473 RQPNKHDDRYG
-488 GPSGNRIPS
+488 SG
-497 DMPGSTS
+497 GSTVGGGGVGS
-504 DGYGRPPPYDRY
+504 HGGTGSGGSRLPVGSEGVDYGRPYDRY
-516 PDPGSND
+516 PDYAAND
-523 YDRYPV
+523 YDRYPY
-529 AGAGLPRPGIGDRF
+529 
-543 PGGDYNDER
+543 GGGGGS
-552 DRDRNRDRD
+552 DRD
-561 RDRYPPSGGLY
+561 RDRYPP
-572 EDDRYPLD
+572 DRY
-580 RDRNRF
+580 
-586 PGDRDRDRD
+586 
-595 RERDRFP
+595 
-602 LGDRG
+602 
-607 RYPADRD
+607 
-614 RYMPVG
+614 
-620 DRDRYPGGLDRDRPP
+620 
-635 YDDRY
+635 
-640 PERLPGRYPY
+640 
-650 DDVIPPKDRYA
+650 
-661 DRYPEGGYND
+661 
-671 RYPNEGRYPTRDRY
+671 
-685 PLYRPTSD
+685 
-693 RYPPV
+693 
-698 KDNTLPMDLPH
+698 
-709 TRPYPPDDDVPY
+709 
-721 RPYLPGSRY
+721 GSRY
-730 PEDRYGGR
+730 PDGMGPYG
-738 YPSRYPPIRDSLAGA
+738 
-753 SPGRD
+753 
-758 APEGFPDR
+758 
-766 RFRPSSYESR
+766 RPY
-776 YPLSP
+776 
-781 DGPRGPTSSGRYG
+781 
-794 PDGRYSPDEI
+794 
-804 IHSARRPEPDSA
+804 
-816 KRYPPPP
+816 
-823 IAEPAGKYSPTS
+823 
-835 PNRLPVGTDR
+835 DR
-845 YPVDIY
+845 YPDD
-851 KYGNRFGSSSAG
+851 YGLE
-863 GVRPGYKRPP
+863 RPP
-873 PPPPYYDMD
+873 PPFYDYD

-893 YDRDYDRPLSR
+893 YDREYDGPPGRRPPVGGPYGRYDTPFNRPYGGGNGLDDRPL
-904 RPVVNPGGSGGYVG
+904 PLPGLGLSHPPT
-918 YDSPYKRPYYS
+918 PY
-929 GVGGGGPGTGT
+929 GGGGG
-940 LTPLPND
+940 
-947 HPIPGALPPP
+947 H
-957 PPHPHPIS
+957 
-965 PYGANGPVGLP
+965 VGLGIGVNSGPP

-988 FKQVAARHKMRR
+988 FKQIAARHKMRR
-1000 HFIRRSLVVPSLIQC
+1000 HFVRRSLIVPSLIQC
-1015 ERECVESRDFVCRSF
+1015 ERECIESRDFVCRSF
-1030 NYRDSVASNYDD
+1030 NYRDTAASSYED
-1042 RDIPNCELS
+1042 RDRDRDRESPNCELS
-1051 DRDSRELDVHDPSL
+1051 DRDSRELDIHDPGS
-1065 FDAANYDFYE
+1065 FDASNYDFYE
-1075 RSMGRSDGECM
+1075 RSIGRSGDGECM

-1104 DSFMGRI
+1104 EGFLGRI
-1111 YTYGYYDRCF
+1111 YTYGFYDRCF

-1168 DKRYNLTCVF
+1168 DKRYNLTCIF

-1183 AVVTSGYIGAGLS
+1183 AVVSSGYIGAG
-1196 DSDRSGSPI
+1196 SGSPI

-1238 PLTFRLEALDGYN
+1238 PLTFRLEAQDGYN
-1251 HATDIFATN
+1251 HVTDIFATN

-1283 PYVFPELDKLRDGD
+1283 PFVFPELDKLRDGD

-1320 RTCREGCQP
+1320 RSCREGCQP

-1351 ETDVLE
+1351 VTEESTEPEALALE
-1357 EEDEIIDEENS
+1357 GGGVNQLEADEVTVVNSTTVS
-1368 ATLEPVAER
+1368 ATMGQA
-1377 LIDDMSELNTTTV
+1377 SLNETQV
-1390 TATLGES
+1390 GEKS
-1397 NTNNTTDTEPEEPE
+1397 KEAEEPE
-1411 QVREMIEVFESREEI
+1411 QVREMIEVFETREEI

-1438 VETVCLSPSE
+1438 VETVCMTPAE

-1457 LLMILLLSITLVSG
+1457 LLMILLFSITLVAG
-1471 LAYRRYWKTMS
+1471 LGYRRYWKSIS
-1482 KNRLADRHSPIHSL
+1482 KNRLVDRHSPIHSL
-1496 GHSSSIRTHERF
+1496 GHSHSSIRTHERF
-1508 SEIGHMPNGSGSS
+1508 TEIGHMPNLSGSGGGGGGSAS
-1521 SSNATH
+1521 GGTGGGANQSAS
-1527 SSSTNRAA
+1527 NRAS
-1535 NAFRSNV
+1535 NAFRTNM

-1558 ARMCQLPVMNPMR
+1558 ARMCQLPVINPMR
-1571 NQTAGPNQFEDPSE
+1571 SAAHGHQFEDPSE

-1597 RSLRSLNMEGGGDGA
+1597 RQVLGYIYPIWYFIPICR
-1612 GGGGDNDQ
+1612 
-1620 HDHRNEV
+1620 H

>member
-1 MMKIMMKLRKNTVI
+1 MRGNLKMRIMLAI
-15 LLIVCIA
+15 FLLISFSI
-22 SLRWDEIYAQTTCK
+22 STTNAQTTCK

-71 KCQDLCLRDRTGTN
+71 KCQDMCLRDRTGPN
-85 NLVRTCTSF
+85 NLVRHCKSF
-94 DFQPGSRITAFGGN
+94 DFQPGSRITSFGGN
-108 MEYEESLCYLTSEQA
+108 SEYEESLCYLTEEQA

-152 ECPSRS
+152 ECPSRR

-217 RRTHPELLEDDPNSD
+217 RRTHPELMEDDPNSD

-272 LEECQTMCLRAEK
+272 LEECQSMCLRAEK
-285 YFCRSVEFDDQTKQ
+285 YFCRSVEFDDQSKQ

-330 DNQRATDYPDNSVTS
+330 DNQRANDYPDNSVTS

-427 YENLMLNVVGTGND
+427 YENLMLNVVGGGSD
-441 NDGHGGSAVSGSG
+441 SDGHGSNDGKRPGDQSGS
-454 GSGSS
+454 
-459 GNGHRPSDRPGNNW
+459 NW
-473 NNPNKNDDRYGGNRY
+473 RQPNKHDDRYGPGGVSGGGGSGGGAAGGTGGSRY
-488 GPSGNRIPS
+488 P
-497 DMPGSTS
+497 PG
-504 DGYGRPPPYDRY
+504 DGIDYGRPYDRY
-516 PDPGSND
+516 PDPAPNDQDRYPWGGGERYPPDRYGSGGSRYPGPD
-523 YDRYPV
+523 GMGYGRPYDRYP
-529 AGAGLPRPGIGDRF
+529 
-543 PGGDYNDER
+543 DE
-552 DRDRNRDRD
+552 
-561 RDRYPPSGGLY
+561 Y
-572 EDDRYPLD
+572 DRYPLGGS
-580 RDRNRF
+580 
-586 PGDRDRDRD
+586 GDRDRDRD
-595 RERDRFP
+595 RDRFPGDRDRFS
-602 LGDRG
+602 
-607 RYPADRD
+607 ADRD
-614 RYMPVG
+614 RYA
-620 DRDRYPGGLDRDRPP
+620 DRFGDRYPPDRYADRYGDRRYPDRDRPP
-635 YDDRY
+635 YRPLQPY
-640 PERLPGRYPY
+640 PA
-650 DDVIPPKDRYA
+650 I
-661 DRYPEGGYND
+661 N
-671 RYPNEGRYPTRDRY
+671 
-685 PLYRPTSD
+685 
-693 RYPPV
+693 
-698 KDNTLPMDLPH
+698 DNTLPSDLPH
-709 TRPYPPDDDVPY
+709 TRPFPPDDDAPY
-721 RPYLPGSRY
+721 RPYGYGGGGSGGG
-730 PEDRYGGR
+730 RYGDNRYDSR
-738 YPSRYPPIRDSLAGA
+738 YPSRYPPSRDPIGGYT
-753 SPGRD
+753 GRD
-758 APEGFPDR
+758 APDTIFPDR
-766 RFRPSSYESR
+766 RYRPSSLDSR
-776 YPLSP
+776 YGPYGPDNRAPLP
-781 DGPRGPTSSGRYG
+781 PGGRYG
-794 PDGRYSPDEI
+794 PPPGRYDDI
-804 IHSARRPEPDSA
+804 VHSARRPEPDSA
-816 KRYPPPP
+816 KRYPPAPLAP
-823 IAEPAGKYSPTS
+823 TGSASKYAST
-835 PNRLPVGTDR
+835 PNRFPVGNER
-845 YPVDIY
+845 YPIDIY
-851 KYGNRFGSSSAG
+851 KHGNRYGSGDSG
-863 GVRPGYKRPP
+863 RRPGLDRPP
-873 PPPPYYDMD
+873 PFYDYD
-882 YEERYGDRYGP
+882 YEERYGDRFGP
-893 YDRDYDRPLSR
+893 YDREYDAPIGR
-904 RPVVNPGGSGGYVG
+904 RPAPGGSYGRF
-918 YDSPYKRPYYS
+918 DTPFNRPYGPGSADERPLPLPGLGLHHQPTPY
-929 GVGGGGPGTGT
+929 GVGPVGGGG
-940 LTPLPND
+940 
-947 HPIPGALPPP
+947 GAV
-957 PPHPHPIS
+957 
-965 PYGANGPVGLP
+965 GPP

-988 FKQVAARHKMRR
+988 FKQIAARHKMRR
-1000 HFIRRSLVVPSLIQC
+1000 HYVRRALIVPSLIQC
-1015 ERECVESRDFVCRSF
+1015 ERECIESRDFVCRSF
-1030 NYRDSVASNYDD
+1030 NYRDTAASSYDD
-1042 RDIPNCELS
+1042 RESPNCELS
-1051 DRDSRELDVHDPSL
+1051 DRDSRELDIHDPGS
-1065 FDAANYDFYE
+1065 FDASNYDFYE
-1075 RSMGRSDGECM
+1075 RSIGRSDGECM

-1104 DSFMGRI
+1104 EGFLGRI
-1111 YTYGYYDRCF
+1111 YTYGFYDRCF

-1168 DKRYNLTCVF
+1168 DKRYNLTCIF

-1183 AVVTSGYIGAGLS
+1183 AVVSSGYIGAG
-1196 DSDRSGSPI
+1196 SGSPI

-1238 PLTFRLEALDGYN
+1238 PLTFRLEAQDGYN
-1251 HATDIFATN
+1251 HVTDIFATN

-1320 RTCREGCQP
+1320 RSCREGCQP

-1337 RQEPSFGRRRRSLN
+1337 RQEPSFGRKRRSLN
-1351 ETDVLE
+1351 QTEEVQQQLEGVNQLDTANLRDDVVVL
-1357 EEDEIIDEENS
+1357 NSTVS
-1368 ATLEPVAER
+1368 ATLGDFNGTQEAEK
-1377 LIDDMSELNTTTV
+1377 LKET
-1390 TATLGES
+1390 
-1397 NTNNTTDTEPEEPE
+1397 EEPE
-1411 QVREMIEVFESREEI
+1411 QVREMIEVFETREEI

-1438 VETVCLSPSE
+1438 VETVCMTPAE

-1457 LLMILLLSITLVSG
+1457 LLMILLFSITLVAG
-1471 LAYRRYWKTMS
+1471 LGYRRYWKSIS
-1482 KNRLADRHSPIHSL
+1482 KNRLVDRNSPIHSL
-1496 GHSSSIRTHERF
+1496 GHSSIRTHERF
-1508 SEIGHMPNGSGSS
+1508 TEIGNMPNGTAQSMP
-1521 SSNATH
+1521 
-1527 SSSTNRAA
+1527 NRAA
-1535 NAFRSNV
+1535 NTFRSNM

-1558 ARMCQLPVMNPMR
+1558 ARMCQLPVINPMR
-1571 NQTAGPNQFEDPSE
+1571 TSGGNSTHQFEDPSE

-1597 RSLRSLNMEGGGDGA
+1597 RSLRSLTMVAESE
-1612 GGGGDNDQ
+1612 DN
-1620 HDHRNEV
+1620 HEV

>member
-1 MMKIMMKLRKNTVI
+1 MRPKRALHT
-15 LLIVCIA
+15 LLTTLLVCLGLTAIQG
-22 SLRWDEIYAQTTCK
+22 QTTCK

-85 NLVRTCTSF
+85 NMVRTCTSF
-94 DFQPGSRITAFGGN
+94 DFQPGSRITSFGGN
-108 MEYEESLCYLTSEQA
+108 SEYEESLCYLTAEQA

-152 ECPSRS
+152 ECPSRR

-217 RRTHPELLEDDPNSD
+217 RRTHPELMEDDPNSD

-285 YFCRSVEFDDQTKQ
+285 YFCRSVEFDDQSKQ

-330 DNQRATDYPDNSVTS
+330 DNQRANDYPDNSVTS

-427 YENLMLNVVGTGND
+427 YENLMLNVVGGGGAD
-441 NDGHGGSAVSGSG
+441 GDAGHGGSGGDGKRPADQSGSNWRQPNKHDDRYGSG
-454 GSGSS
+454 GSTAGGGGSH
-459 GNGHRPSDRPGNNW
+459 GVAVTGT
-473 NNPNKNDDRYGGNRY
+473 GG
-488 GPSGNRIPS
+488 
-497 DMPGSTS
+497 GSRLPANEGI
-504 DGYGRPPPYDRY
+504 DYGRPYDRY
-516 PDPGSND
+516 PDFAANE
-523 YDRYPV
+523 YDRYPYGGGGGGAGGG
-529 AGAGLPRPGIGDRF
+529 AGAGVGA
-543 PGGDYNDER
+543 GG
-552 DRDRNRDRD
+552 DRD
-561 RDRYPPSGGLY
+561 RDRYPP
-572 EDDRYPLD
+572 DRY
-580 RDRNRF
+580 
-586 PGDRDRDRD
+586 GQ
-595 RERDRFP
+595 
-602 LGDRG
+602 G
-607 RYPADRD
+607 A
-614 RYMPVG
+614 
-620 DRDRYPGGLDRDRPP
+620 GG
-635 YDDRY
+635 
-640 PERLPGRYPY
+640 
-650 DDVIPPKDRYA
+650 
-661 DRYPEGGYND
+661 
-671 RYPNEGRYPTRDRY
+671 
-685 PLYRPTSD
+685 
-693 RYPPV
+693 
-698 KDNTLPMDLPH
+698 
-709 TRPYPPDDDVPY
+709 
-721 RPYLPGSRY
+721 GSRY
-730 PEDRYGGR
+730 PSGGGGGGDGMGYG
-738 YPSRYPPIRDSLAGA
+738 
-753 SPGRD
+753 
-758 APEGFPDR
+758 
-766 RFRPSSYESR
+766 RPY
-776 YPLSP
+776 
-781 DGPRGPTSSGRYG
+781 
-794 PDGRYSPDEI
+794 
-804 IHSARRPEPDSA
+804 
-816 KRYPPPP
+816 
-823 IAEPAGKYSPTS
+823 
-835 PNRLPVGTDR
+835 DR
-845 YPVDIY
+845 YPDD
-851 KYGNRFGSSSAG
+851 YGLD
-863 GVRPGYKRPP
+863 RPP
-873 PPPPYYDMD
+873 PFYDYD

-893 YDRDYDRPLSR
+893 YDREYDGPPGRRPPVSGPYGRYDTPFNRPYGGGGGNGLDDRPIPLPGIGLSH
-904 RPVVNPGGSGGYVG
+904 PPTAYGANAGHVG
-918 YDSPYKRPYYS
+918 VGVGV
-929 GVGGGGPGTGT
+929 GVGGGLGSGP
-940 LTPLPND
+940 
-947 HPIPGALPPP
+947 
-957 PPHPHPIS
+957 
-965 PYGANGPVGLP
+965 P

-988 FKQVAARHKMRR
+988 FKQIAARHKMRR
-1000 HFIRRSLVVPSLIQC
+1000 HYVRRTLVVPSLIQC
-1015 ERECVESRDFVCRSF
+1015 ERECIESRDFVCRSF
-1030 NYRDSVASNYDD
+1030 NYRDTAASSYED
-1042 RDIPNCELS
+1042 RDRDRDRESSNCELS
-1051 DRDSRELDVHDPSL
+1051 DRDSRELDIHDPGT
-1065 FDAANYDFYE
+1065 FDASNYDFYE
-1075 RSMGRSDGECM
+1075 RSIGRSDGECM

-1104 DSFMGRI
+1104 EGFLGRI
-1111 YTYGYYDRCF
+1111 YTYGFYDRCF

-1168 DKRYNLTCVF
+1168 DKRYNLTCIF

-1183 AVVTSGYIGAGLS
+1183 AVVSSGYIGAG
-1196 DSDRSGSPI
+1196 SGSPI

-1238 PLTFRLEALDGYN
+1238 PLTFRLEAQDGYN
-1251 HATDIFATN
+1251 HITDIFATN

-1283 PYVFPELDKLRDGD
+1283 PFVFPELDKLRDGD

-1320 RTCREGCQP
+1320 RSCREGCQP

-1351 ETDVLE
+1351 TTDMAELE
-1357 EEDEIIDEENS
+1357 PLPADEDEDGSGAQALALEGIKPLDVASSEDVIIVNSTTVS
-1368 ATLEPVAER
+1368 ATLGQ
-1377 LIDDMSELNTTTV
+1377 SQLNETQT
-1390 TATLGES
+1390 GEKS
-1397 NTNNTTDTEPEEPE
+1397 KENEEPE
-1411 QVREMIEVFESREEI
+1411 QVREMIEVFETREEI

-1438 VETVCLSPSE
+1438 VETVCMTPAE

-1457 LLMILLLSITLVSG
+1457 LLMILLFSITLVAG
-1471 LAYRRYWKTMS
+1471 LGYRRYWKSIS
-1482 KNRLADRHSPIHSL
+1482 KNRLVDRHSPIHSL
-1496 GHSSSIRTHERF
+1496 GHSHSSIRTHERF
-1508 SEIGHMPNGSGSS
+1508 TEIGHMPNMNGGGGGAGGGVGANQSAS
-1521 SSNATH
+1521 
-1527 SSSTNRAA
+1527 NRAS
-1535 NAFRSNV
+1535 NAFRTNM

-1558 ARMCQLPVMNPMR
+1558 ARMCQLPVINPMR
-1571 NQTAGPNQFEDPSE
+1571 SAGQSSHQFEDPSE

-1597 RSLRSLNMEGGGDGA
+1597 RSLRSLTMVAESE
-1612 GGGGDNDQ
+1612 DNQ
-1620 HDHRNEV
+1620 EV

>member
-1 MMKIMMKLRKNTVI
+1 MRPKLGMHT
-15 LLIVCIA
+15 LLTLTLLVCL
-22 SLRWDEIYAQTTCK
+22 SLTAIQGQTTCK

-85 NLVRTCTSF
+85 NMVRTCTSF
-94 DFQPGSRITAFGGN
+94 DFQPGSRITSFGGN
-108 MEYEESLCYLTSEQA
+108 SEYEESLCYLTSEQA

-152 ECPSRS
+152 ECPSRR

-217 RRTHPELLEDDPNSD
+217 RRTHPELMEDDPNSD

-285 YFCRSVEFDDQTKQ
+285 YFCRSVEFDDQSKQ

-330 DNQRATDYPDNSVTS
+330 DNQRANDYPDNSVTS

-427 YENLMLNVVGTGND
+427 YENLMLNVVGGGGAEGD
-441 NDGHGGSAVSGSG
+441 AGHGGSGADGKRPGDQSGSNWRQPNKHDDRYGSG
-454 GSGSS
+454 GSTAVGGGSH
-459 GNGHRPSDRPGNNW
+459 GVAVGTGA
-473 NNPNKNDDRYGGNRY
+473 GGSRLPA
-488 GPSGNRIPS
+488 GEGI
-497 DMPGSTS
+497 D
-504 DGYGRPPPYDRY
+504 YGRPYDRY
-516 PDPGSND
+516 PDFAANE
-523 YDRYPV
+523 YDRYPYGGAG
-529 AGAGLPRPGIGDRF
+529 AGAGLGADR
-543 PGGDYNDER
+543 E
-552 DRDRNRDRD
+552 RD
-561 RDRYPPSGGLY
+561 RDRYPP
-572 EDDRYPLD
+572 
-580 RDRNRF
+580 
-586 PGDRDRDRD
+586 
-595 RERDRFP
+595 
-602 LGDRG
+602 G
-607 RYPADRD
+607 RYGQGA
-614 RYMPVG
+614 
-620 DRDRYPGGLDRDRPP
+620 GG
-635 YDDRY
+635 
-640 PERLPGRYPY
+640 
-650 DDVIPPKDRYA
+650 
-661 DRYPEGGYND
+661 
-671 RYPNEGRYPTRDRY
+671 
-685 PLYRPTSD
+685 
-693 RYPPV
+693 
-698 KDNTLPMDLPH
+698 
-709 TRPYPPDDDVPY
+709 
-721 RPYLPGSRY
+721 GSRY
-730 PEDRYGGR
+730 PSGGDGMGYARPYDRY
-738 YPSRYPPIRDSLAGA
+738 
-753 SPGRD
+753 
-758 APEGFPDR
+758 PD
-766 RFRPSSYESR
+766 
-776 YPLSP
+776 
-781 DGPRGPTSSGRYG
+781 DYG
-794 PDGRYSPDEI
+794 LDR
-804 IHSARRPEPDSA
+804 
-816 KRYPPPP
+816 PPP
-823 IAEPAGKYSPTS
+823 I
-835 PNRLPVGTDR
+835 
-845 YPVDIY
+845 
-851 KYGNRFGSSSAG
+851 
-863 GVRPGYKRPP
+863 
-873 PPPPYYDMD
+873 YDYD

-893 YDRDYDRPLSR
+893 YDREYDGPPGR
-904 RPVVNPGGSGGYVG
+904 RPPVGGPYGR
-918 YDSPYKRPYYS
+918 YDTPFNRPY
-929 GVGGGGPGTGT
+929 GGGGGLDDRPI
-940 LTPLPND
+940 PLPGIGLS
-947 HPIPGALPPP
+947 HPPTAYGGGAA
-957 PPHPHPIS
+957 HVGVGVGIGS
-965 PYGANGPVGLP
+965 GPP

-988 FKQVAARHKMRR
+988 FKQIAARHKMRR
-1000 HFIRRSLVVPSLIQC
+1000 HYVRRTLVVPSLIQC
-1015 ERECVESRDFVCRSF
+1015 ERECIESRDFVCRSF
-1030 NYRDSVASNYDD
+1030 NYRDTAASSYED
-1042 RDIPNCELS
+1042 RDRDRDRESSNCELS
-1051 DRDSRELDVHDPSL
+1051 DRDSRELDIHDPGT
-1065 FDAANYDFYE
+1065 FDASNYDFYE
-1075 RSMGRSDGECM
+1075 RSIGRSDGECM

-1104 DSFMGRI
+1104 EGFLGRI
-1111 YTYGYYDRCF
+1111 YTYGFYDRCF

-1168 DKRYNLTCVF
+1168 DKRYNLTCIF

-1183 AVVTSGYIGAGLS
+1183 AVVSSGYIGAG
-1196 DSDRSGSPI
+1196 SGSPI

-1238 PLTFRLEALDGYN
+1238 PLTFRLEAQDGYN
-1251 HATDIFATN
+1251 HVTDIFATN

-1283 PYVFPELDKLRDGD
+1283 PFVFPELDKLRDGD

-1320 RTCREGCQP
+1320 RSCREGCQP

-1351 ETDVLE
+1351 ATDMAELETVTEDGAQALALEGIKPLDAASSEDV
-1357 EEDEIIDEENS
+1357 IVVNSTTVS
-1368 ATLEPVAER
+1368 ATLGQGQ
-1377 LIDDMSELNTTTV
+1377 LNDTQS
-1390 TATLGES
+1390 GEKS
-1397 NTNNTTDTEPEEPE
+1397 KENEEPE
-1411 QVREMIEVFESREEI
+1411 QVREMIEVFETREEI

-1438 VETVCLSPSE
+1438 VETVCMTPAE

-1457 LLMILLLSITLVSG
+1457 LLMILLFSITMVAG
-1471 LAYRRYWKTMS
+1471 LGYRRYWKSIS
-1482 KNRLADRHSPIHSL
+1482 KNRLVDRNSPIHSL
-1496 GHSSSIRTHERF
+1496 GHSHSSIRTHERF
-1508 SEIGHMPNGSGSS
+1508 TEIGHMPNMTGGGGGGGAGGGANQSAS
-1521 SSNATH
+1521 
-1527 SSSTNRAA
+1527 NRAS
-1535 NAFRSNV
+1535 NAFRTNM

-1558 ARMCQLPVMNPMR
+1558 ARMCQLPVINPMR
-1571 NQTAGPNQFEDPSE
+1571 SAGQGSHQFEDPSE

-1597 RSLRSLNMEGGGDGA
+1597 RSLRSLTMVAESE
-1612 GGGGDNDQ
+1612 DNQ
-1620 HDHRNEV
+1620 EV